1 MKRFQAMAQ
10 RITAFVLSAGMMASA
25 AAPTVLAAQQAPS
38 APLGAEN
45 SVDELGNEDVSDET
59 FHEPDDRGLAADAE
73 FFYGEADDDIDLD
86 DLTEE
91 QLAEQAAVDESGHKK
106 HTPDTDDLV
115 YEQPSTC
122 AQRGYAIYRCSFELE
137 QEDGTVAHCYH
148 WVVVW
153 LSLTDHEW
161 GEWQEP
167 DDADSQK
174 YRVCSVCNA
183 VEYEDDT
190 AVTPD
195 GVPVTDPDHPEWLPG
210 DIGVGGNYDDQIE
223 LARGHTHS
231 KNFLLE
237 TIEATCTEPK
247 KRKWKCWCTFNFW
260 DTQGEKLGH
269 MPEQDAQTYTKPA
282 TCTEDGVTYKYCGR
296 NNNGTTCMYEYPN
309 TRQTLFATGHHTGDE
324 DDAHKWVKGDGT
336 DVGWTEEPATCTT
349 AGKRYRRCDTC
360 QKEEVDN
367 TYADAHPAT
376 GHITDGVKWTK
387 DDGSEIGWVVN
398 QPYKCADGTKTREC
412 DVCHEK
418 ETVTVPATEEHQR
431 TDWIVTVEPTCTTTG
446 TRVKKCTVCGNVVE
460 TETINA
466 LEHDFQNYV
475 DDNRPACCDQYETG
489 TCTRCDAKDTRKTS
503 DPIRAHK
510 FTRYIFGTFDGRLA
524 TRADCDYKGCTAY
537 DDKAF
542 SLDNYKE
549 NGYVLA
555 ATEASETIADYAEE
569 VIKQAMRDAE
579 TAVANA
585 STREEAIASLDV
597 IVASVRSQLLNKKVS
612 GEVRMDP
619 GWGAW
624 AIVKIPYSVTIT
636 KEMVGSMLTD
646 LQNGMNSVKE
656 MLGSSFLSKDAIQTL
671 IGKVEDTVAK
681 SDDINYSMRWIVYP
695 EAYYQITAALNGGN
709 GSYPGGDSDKAG
721 EKATISNLILQLA
734 GDLVQK
740 DPNSETDAVQEF
752 VSAIFDDLIDMLIE
766 ELKKDETYGKY
777 LNNALGDELLAELRP
792 KLREELVND
801 TAFVDTIRGIVQ
813 IALSNAAAGVNKGWK
828 EKAILAQLREDLLKV
843 QDPVEQEMIK
853 LSGIIG
859 DLVESSLAEKINKLL
874 PFGDLTSWIG
884 KWVGEFAKDKA
895 VSEVVGE
902 TGRVRDTIELYIKYI
917 TCPGHD
923 YHYITTRATTCT
935 EDGEEKL
942 KCSKCGW
949 VRSDNKIT
957 HEKLGHVPVVDEA
970 VDPTETEEGL
980 TEGSHCARC
989 GAVLEA
995 QEVIPALQPQMDAK
1009 LVCSAIPEEAVT
1021 AMRYENRK
1029 KLDAAMDAAL
1039 TKAGYTAADSQRF
1052 LAQVNSSIGILPSDR
1067 YPEEGFTG
1075 YVPRPAQTAADKK
1088 YTWYAVQLLTVDAHG
1103 HNAGD
1108 VIITPVTQTDK
1119 GLQLTVYAQAVV
1131 ALAWKEAK

>member
-25 AAPTVLAAQQAPS
+25 AAPTVLAAQQVPS

-45 SVDELGNEDVSDET
+45 SVDELGNEDLSDET
-59 FHEPDDRGLAADAE
+59 YHEPDDRGLAADAADHTW
-73 FFYGEADDDIDLD
+73 GEWYDGTYQEGEDGEIQNVKIRICSDCGVL
-86 DLTEE
+86 
-91 QLAEQAAVDESGHKK
+91 QL
-106 HTPDTDDLV
+106 
-115 YEQPSTC
+115 
-122 AQRGYAIYRCSFELE
+122 
-137 QEDGTVAHCYH
+137 EDGTV
-148 WVVVW
+148 
-153 LSLTDHEW
+153 LTPSTDEKL
-161 GEWQEP
+161 EI
-167 DDADSQK
+167 
-174 YRVCSVCNA
+174 V
-183 VEYEDDT
+183 
-190 AVTPD
+190 
-195 GVPVTDPDHPEWLPG
+195 DPDEPEQLAPG
-210 DIGVGGNYDDQIE
+210 VNLDGNYDDQI
-223 LARGHTHS
+223 APCDSVGIHDGAHQFDYTGATNVKVWYSRP
-231 KNFLLE
+231 
-237 TIEATCTEPK
+237 TCTQTGSALV
-247 KRKWKCWCTFNFW
+247 RCIKWWHVKFYIPFKGWQESSGQCDYSETHTINMAPHTWPSDGTVEQASPCVDGWKVWRCTVCNTELRRDKIGAKPHQYGDPITVKPTCEKGGKTYQKCSVCGDEHVIET
-260 DTQGEKLGH
+260 TAPLGH
-269 MPEQDAQTYTKPA
+269 S
-282 TCTEDGVTYKYCGR
+282 
-296 NNNGTTCMYEYPN
+296 
-309 TRQTLFATGHHTGDE
+309 
-324 DDAHKWVKGDGT
+324 
-336 DVGWTEEPATCTT
+336 
-349 AGKRYRRCDTC
+349 
-360 QKEEVDN
+360 
-367 TYADAHPAT
+367 
-376 GHITDGVKWTK
+376 TDGVKWTK
-387 DDGSEIGWVVN
+387 GDNSNVGWVVN
-398 QPYKCADGTKTREC
+398 QPYPCADGTKTREC
-412 DVCHEK
+412 DICHEK
-418 ETVTVPATEEHQR
+418 EILTVPATEEHQL

-446 TRVKKCTVCGNVVE
+446 TRVKKCTVCGNVVK
-460 TETINA
+460 TETIGA
-466 LEHDFQNYV
+466 LGHDFQNYV
-475 DDNRPACCDQYETG
+475 DDNKPACCDQYETG
-489 TCTRCDAKDTRKTS
+489 TCTRCNAKNTRKTS
-503 DPIRAHK
+503 GPIRAHK
-510 FTRYIFGTFDGRLA
+510 FTRYVLATFDGRLA
-524 TRADCDYKGCTAY
+524 TRAYCDYEGCTAY
-537 DDKAF
+537 DDKAI
-542 SLDNYKE
+542 STKDYKE
-549 NGYVLA
+549 NLCVLA
-555 ATEASETIADYAEE
+555 ATEASETIAKYADD

-579 TAVANA
+579 TAVKNA

-597 IVASVRSQLLNKKVS
+597 IVASVRSQLLNKKIE
-612 GEVRMDP
+612 GEVRADLDP
-619 GWGAW
+619 EHKLPDLLHGA
-624 AIVKIPYSVTIT
+624 AIVKLPYSVT
-636 KEMVGSMLTD
+636 EDMVGSMLTD

-671 IGKVEDTVAK
+671 IGKVADTVAK

-695 EAYYQITAALNGGN
+695 EAYYQITAALNEGN

-766 ELKKDETYGKY
+766 ELKEDEEYSKY

-801 TAFVDTIRGIVQ
+801 TAFVDAVRGIVQ

-828 EKAILAQLREDLLKV
+828 EKAILAQLRSDLLKV

-884 KWVGEFAKDKA
+884 KKVGAFAKDKA

-917 TCPGHD
+917 TCGEH
-923 YHYITTRATTCT
+923 HHVTEEIAATCT
-935 EDGEEKL
+935 EPAYTIDS
-942 KCSKCGW
+942 CDKCGW
-949 VRSDNKIT
+949 RFSKSKT
-957 HEKLGHVPVVDEA
+957 GEPLGHVPVVDEA
-970 VDPTETEEGL
+970 ADPTETEEGL

-1009 LVCSAIPEEAVT
+1009 LVCSAIPEETVT

-1039 TKAGYTAADSQRF
+1039 TKAGYTVADSQRF

-1075 YVPRPAQTAADKK
+1075 YVARPAQTAADKK

-1108 VIITPVTQTDK
+1108 VIITPVAQTDK

>member
-25 AAPTVLAAQQAPS
+25 AAPTVLAAQQVPS

-45 SVDELGNEDVSDET
+45 SVDELGNEDLSDET
-59 FHEPDDRGLAADAE
+59 YHEPDDRGLAADAADHTW
-73 FFYGEADDDIDLD
+73 GEWYDGTYQEGEDGEIQNVKIRICSDCGVL
-86 DLTEE
+86 
-91 QLAEQAAVDESGHKK
+91 QL
-106 HTPDTDDLV
+106 
-115 YEQPSTC
+115 
-122 AQRGYAIYRCSFELE
+122 
-137 QEDGTVAHCYH
+137 EDGTV
-148 WVVVW
+148 
-153 LSLTDHEW
+153 LTPSTDEKL
-161 GEWQEP
+161 EI
-167 DDADSQK
+167 
-174 YRVCSVCNA
+174 V
-183 VEYEDDT
+183 
-190 AVTPD
+190 
-195 GVPVTDPDHPEWLPG
+195 DPDEPEQLAPG
-210 DIGVGGNYDDQIE
+210 VNLDGNYDDQI
-223 LARGHTHS
+223 APCDSVGIHDGAHQFDYTGATNVKVWYSRP
-231 KNFLLE
+231 
-237 TIEATCTEPK
+237 TCTQTGSALV
-247 KRKWKCWCTFNFW
+247 RCIKWWHVKFYIPFKGWQESSGQCDYSETHTINMAPHTWPSDGTVEQASPCVDGWKVWRCTVCNTELRRDKIGAKPHQYGDPITVKPTCEKGGRTYQKCSVCGDEHVIET
-260 DTQGEKLGH
+260 TAPLGH
-269 MPEQDAQTYTKPA
+269 S
-282 TCTEDGVTYKYCGR
+282 
-296 NNNGTTCMYEYPN
+296 
-309 TRQTLFATGHHTGDE
+309 
-324 DDAHKWVKGDGT
+324 
-336 DVGWTEEPATCTT
+336 
-349 AGKRYRRCDTC
+349 
-360 QKEEVDN
+360 
-367 TYADAHPAT
+367 
-376 GHITDGVKWTK
+376 TDGVKWTK
-387 DDGSEIGWVVN
+387 GDNSNVGWVVN
-398 QPYKCADGTKTREC
+398 QPYPCADGTKTREC
-412 DVCHEK
+412 DICHEK
-418 ETVTVPATEEHQR
+418 EILTVPATEEHQL

-446 TRVKKCTVCGNVVE
+446 TRVKKCTVCGNVVK
-460 TETINA
+460 TETIGA
-466 LEHDFQNYV
+466 LGHDFQNYV
-475 DDNRPACCDQYETG
+475 DDNKPACCDQYETG
-489 TCTRCDAKDTRKTS
+489 TCTRCNAKNTRKTS
-503 DPIRAHK
+503 GPIRAHK
-510 FTRYIFGTFDGRLA
+510 FTRYVLATFDGRLA
-524 TRADCDYKGCTAY
+524 TRAYCDYEGCTAY
-537 DDKAF
+537 DDKAI
-542 SLDNYKE
+542 STKDYKE
-549 NGYVLA
+549 NLCVLA
-555 ATEASETIADYAEE
+555 ATEASETIAKYADD

-579 TAVANA
+579 TAVKNA

-597 IVASVRSQLLNKKVS
+597 IVASVRSQLLNKKIE
-612 GEVRMDP
+612 GEVRADLDP
-619 GWGAW
+619 EHKLPDLLHGA
-624 AIVKIPYSVTIT
+624 AIVKLPYSVTVT
-636 KEMVGSMLTD
+636 EDMVGSMLTD

-671 IGKVEDTVAK
+671 IGKVADTVAK

-695 EAYYQITAALNGGN
+695 EAYYQITAALNEGN

-766 ELKKDETYGKY
+766 ELKEDEEYSKY

-801 TAFVDTIRGIVQ
+801 TAFVDAVRGIVQ

-828 EKAILAQLREDLLKV
+828 EKAILAQLRSDLLKV

-884 KWVGEFAKDKA
+884 KKVGAFAKDKA

-917 TCPGHD
+917 TCGEH
-923 YHYITTRATTCT
+923 HHVTEEIAATCT
-935 EDGEEKL
+935 EPAYTIDS
-942 KCSKCGW
+942 CDKCGW
-949 VRSDNKIT
+949 RFSKSKT
-957 HEKLGHVPVVDEA
+957 GEPLGHVPVVDEA
-970 VDPTETEEGL
+970 ADPTETEEGL

-1009 LVCSAIPEEAVT
+1009 LVCSAIPEETVT

-1039 TKAGYTAADSQRF
+1039 TKAGYTVADSQRF

-1075 YVPRPAQTAADKK
+1075 YVARPAQTAADKK

-1108 VIITPVTQTDK
+1108 VIITPVAQTDK

>member
-25 AAPTVLAAQQAPS
+25 AAPTVLAAQQVPS

-45 SVDELGNEDVSDET
+45 SVDELGNEDLSDET
-59 FHEPDDRGLAADAE
+59 YHEPDDRGLAADAADHTW
-73 FFYGEADDDIDLD
+73 GEWYDGTYQEGEDGEIQNVKIRICSDCGVL
-86 DLTEE
+86 
-91 QLAEQAAVDESGHKK
+91 QL
-106 HTPDTDDLV
+106 
-115 YEQPSTC
+115 
-122 AQRGYAIYRCSFELE
+122 
-137 QEDGTVAHCYH
+137 EDGTV
-148 WVVVW
+148 
-153 LSLTDHEW
+153 LTPSTDEKL
-161 GEWQEP
+161 EI
-167 DDADSQK
+167 
-174 YRVCSVCNA
+174 V
-183 VEYEDDT
+183 
-190 AVTPD
+190 
-195 GVPVTDPDHPEWLPG
+195 DPDEPEQLAPG
-210 DIGVGGNYDDQIE
+210 VNLDGNYDDQI
-223 LARGHTHS
+223 APCDSVGIHDGAHQFDYTGATNVKVWYSRP
-231 KNFLLE
+231 
-237 TIEATCTEPK
+237 TCTQTGSALV
-247 KRKWKCWCTFNFW
+247 RCIKWWHVKFYIPFKGWQESSGQCDYSETHTINMAPHTWPSDGTVEQASPCVDGWKVWRCTVCNTELRRDKIGAKPHQYGDPITVKPTCEKGGKTYQKCSVCGDEHVIET
-260 DTQGEKLGH
+260 TAPLGH
-269 MPEQDAQTYTKPA
+269 S
-282 TCTEDGVTYKYCGR
+282 
-296 NNNGTTCMYEYPN
+296 
-309 TRQTLFATGHHTGDE
+309 
-324 DDAHKWVKGDGT
+324 
-336 DVGWTEEPATCTT
+336 
-349 AGKRYRRCDTC
+349 
-360 QKEEVDN
+360 
-367 TYADAHPAT
+367 
-376 GHITDGVKWTK
+376 TDGVKWTK
-387 DDGSEIGWVVN
+387 GDNSNVGWVVN
-398 QPYKCADGTKTREC
+398 QPYPCADGTKTREC
-412 DVCHEK
+412 DICHEK
-418 ETVTVPATEEHQR
+418 EILTVPATEEHQL

-446 TRVKKCTVCGNVVE
+446 TRVKKCTVCGNVVK
-460 TETINA
+460 TETIGA
-466 LEHDFQNYV
+466 LGHDFQNYV
-475 DDNRPACCDQYETG
+475 DDNKPACCDQYETG
-489 TCTRCDAKDTRKTS
+489 TCTRCNAKNTRKTS
-503 DPIRAHK
+503 GPIRAHK
-510 FTRYIFGTFDGRLA
+510 FTRYVLATFDGRLA
-524 TRADCDYKGCTAY
+524 TRAYCDYEGCTAY
-537 DDKAF
+537 DDKAI
-542 SLDNYKE
+542 STKDYKE
-549 NGYVLA
+549 NLCVLA
-555 ATEASETIADYAEE
+555 ATEASETIAKYADD

-579 TAVANA
+579 TAVKNA

-597 IVASVRSQLLNKKVS
+597 IVASVRSQLLNKKIE
-612 GEVRMDP
+612 GEVRADLDP
-619 GWGAW
+619 EHKLPDLLHGA
-624 AIVKIPYSVTIT
+624 AIVKLPYSVTVT
-636 KEMVGSMLTD
+636 EDMVGSMLTD

-671 IGKVEDTVAK
+671 IGKVADTVAK

-695 EAYYQITAALNGGN
+695 EAYYQITAALNEGN

-752 VSAIFDDLIDMLIE
+752 VRAIFDDLIDMLIE
-766 ELKKDETYGKY
+766 ELKEDEEYSKY

-801 TAFVDTIRGIVQ
+801 TAFVDAVRGIVQ

-828 EKAILAQLREDLLKV
+828 EKAILAQLRSDLLKV

-884 KWVGEFAKDKA
+884 KKVGAFAKDKA

-917 TCPGHD
+917 TCGEH
-923 YHYITTRATTCT
+923 HHVTEEIAATCT
-935 EDGEEKL
+935 EPAYTIDS
-942 KCSKCGW
+942 CDKCGW
-949 VRSDNKIT
+949 RFSKSKT
-957 HEKLGHVPVVDEA
+957 GEPLGHVPVVDEA
-970 VDPTETEEGL
+970 ADPTETEEGL

-1009 LVCSAIPEEAVT
+1009 LVCSAIPEETVT

-1039 TKAGYTAADSQRF
+1039 TKAGYTVADSQRF

-1075 YVPRPAQTAADKK
+1075 YVARPAQTAADKK

-1108 VIITPVTQTDK
+1108 VIITPVAQTDK

>member
-1 MKRFQAMAQ
+1 M
-10 RITAFVLSAGMMASA
+10 
-25 AAPTVLAAQQAPS
+25 
-38 APLGAEN
+38 
-45 SVDELGNEDVSDET
+45 
-59 FHEPDDRGLAADAE
+59 
-73 FFYGEADDDIDLD
+73 
-86 DLTEE
+86 
-91 QLAEQAAVDESGHKK
+91 
-106 HTPDTDDLV
+106 
-115 YEQPSTC
+115 
-122 AQRGYAIYRCSFELE
+122 
-137 QEDGTVAHCYH
+137 
-148 WVVVW
+148 
-153 LSLTDHEW
+153 
-161 GEWQEP
+161 
-167 DDADSQK
+167 
-174 YRVCSVCNA
+174 
-183 VEYEDDT
+183 
-190 AVTPD
+190 
-195 GVPVTDPDHPEWLPG
+195 
-210 DIGVGGNYDDQIE
+210 
-223 LARGHTHS
+223 
-231 KNFLLE
+231 
-237 TIEATCTEPK
+237 
-247 KRKWKCWCTFNFW
+247 
-260 DTQGEKLGH
+260 
-269 MPEQDAQTYTKPA
+269 
-282 TCTEDGVTYKYCGR
+282 
-296 NNNGTTCMYEYPN
+296 
-309 TRQTLFATGHHTGDE
+309 
-324 DDAHKWVKGDGT
+324 
-336 DVGWTEEPATCTT
+336 
-349 AGKRYRRCDTC
+349 
-360 QKEEVDN
+360 
-367 TYADAHPAT
+367 
-376 GHITDGVKWTK
+376 
-387 DDGSEIGWVVN
+387 
-398 QPYKCADGTKTREC
+398 
-412 DVCHEK
+412 
-418 ETVTVPATEEHQR
+418 
-431 TDWIVTVEPTCTTTG
+431 
-446 TRVKKCTVCGNVVE
+446 
-460 TETINA
+460 
-466 LEHDFQNYV
+466 
-475 DDNRPACCDQYETG
+475 
-489 TCTRCDAKDTRKTS
+489 
-503 DPIRAHK
+503 
-510 FTRYIFGTFDGRLA
+510 
-524 TRADCDYKGCTAY
+524 
-537 DDKAF
+537 
-542 SLDNYKE
+542 
-549 NGYVLA
+549 LA
-555 ATEASETIADYAEE
+555 ATEASETIADYAED

-597 IVASVRSQLLNKKVS
+597 IVASVRSQLLSKKVS
-612 GEVRMDP
+612 GEVRIDP

-671 IGKVEDTVAK
+671 IGKVADTVAK

-695 EAYYQITAALNGGN
+695 EAYYQITAALNEGN

-766 ELKKDETYGKY
+766 ELKEDEEYSKY

-801 TAFVDTIRGIVQ
+801 TAFVDAVRGIVQ

-828 EKAILAQLREDLLKV
+828 EKAILAQLRSDLLKV

-884 KWVGEFAKDKA
+884 KKVGAFAKDKA

-917 TCPGHD
+917 TCGEHR
-923 YHYITTRATTCT
+923 HVIEEIAATCT
-935 EDGEEKL
+935 EPAYTIDS
-942 KCSKCGW
+942 CDKCGW
-949 VRSDNKIT
+949 RFSKSKT
-957 HEKLGHVPVVDEA
+957 GEPLGHVPVVDEA
-970 VDPTETEEGL
+970 ADPTETEEGL

-1009 LVCSAIPEEAVT
+1009 LVCSAIPEETVT

-1075 YVPRPAQTAADKK
+1075 YVARPAQTAADKK

-1108 VIITPVTQTDK
+1108 VIITPVAQTDK

>member
-1 MKRFQAMAQ
+1 MKRFQAVAQ

-45 SVDELGNEDVSDET
+45 SVDELGNVDVSDET
-59 FHEPDDRGLAADAE
+59 YHEPDDRGLAADAADHTW
-73 FFYGEADDDIDLD
+73 GEWYDGTYQEGEDGEIQNVKIRICSDCGVL
-86 DLTEE
+86 
-91 QLAEQAAVDESGHKK
+91 QL
-106 HTPDTDDLV
+106 
-115 YEQPSTC
+115 
-122 AQRGYAIYRCSFELE
+122 
-137 QEDGTVAHCYH
+137 EDGTV
-148 WVVVW
+148 
-153 LSLTDHEW
+153 LTPSTDEKL
-161 GEWQEP
+161 EI
-167 DDADSQK
+167 
-174 YRVCSVCNA
+174 V
-183 VEYEDDT
+183 
-190 AVTPD
+190 
-195 GVPVTDPDHPEWLPG
+195 DPDEPEQLAPG
-210 DIGVGGNYDDQIE
+210 VNLDGNYDDQI
-223 LARGHTHS
+223 APCDSVGIHDGAHQFDYTGATNVKVWYSRP
-231 KNFLLE
+231 
-237 TIEATCTEPK
+237 TCTQTGSALV
-247 KRKWKCWCTFNFW
+247 RCIKWWHVKFYIPFKGWQESSGQCDYSETHTINMAPHTWPSDGTVEQASPCVDGWKVWRCTVCNTELRRDKIGAKPHQYGDPITVKPTCEKGGKTYQKCSVCGDEHVIET
-260 DTQGEKLGH
+260 TAPLGH
-269 MPEQDAQTYTKPA
+269 S
-282 TCTEDGVTYKYCGR
+282 
-296 NNNGTTCMYEYPN
+296 
-309 TRQTLFATGHHTGDE
+309 
-324 DDAHKWVKGDGT
+324 
-336 DVGWTEEPATCTT
+336 
-349 AGKRYRRCDTC
+349 
-360 QKEEVDN
+360 
-367 TYADAHPAT
+367 
-376 GHITDGVKWTK
+376 TDGVKWTK
-387 DDGSEIGWVVN
+387 GDNSNVGWVVN
-398 QPYKCADGTKTREC
+398 QPYPCADGTKTREC
-412 DVCHEK
+412 DICHEK
-418 ETVTVPATEEHQR
+418 EILTVPATEEHQL

-446 TRVKKCTVCGNVVE
+446 TRVKKCTVCGNVVK
-460 TETINA
+460 TETIGA
-466 LEHDFQNYV
+466 LGHDFQNYV
-475 DDNRPACCDQYETG
+475 DDNKPACCDQYETG
-489 TCTRCDAKDTRKTS
+489 TCTRCNAKNTRKTS
-503 DPIRAHK
+503 GPIRAHK
-510 FTRYIFGTFDGRLA
+510 FTRYVLATFDGRLA
-524 TRADCDYKGCTAY
+524 TRAYCDYEGCTAY
-537 DDKAF
+537 DDKAI
-542 SLDNYKE
+542 STKDYKE
-549 NGYVLA
+549 NLCVLA
-555 ATEASETIADYAEE
+555 ATEASETIAKYADD

-579 TAVANA
+579 TAVKNA

-597 IVASVRSQLLNKKVS
+597 IVASVRSQLLNKKIE
-612 GEVRMDP
+612 GEVRADLDP
-619 GWGAW
+619 EHKLPDLLHGA
-624 AIVKIPYSVTIT
+624 AIVKLPYSVTVT
-636 KEMVGSMLTD
+636 EDMVGSMLTD

-671 IGKVEDTVAK
+671 IGKVADTVAK

-695 EAYYQITAALNGGN
+695 EAYYQITAALNEGN

-766 ELKKDETYGKY
+766 ELKEDEEYSKY

-801 TAFVDTIRGIVQ
+801 TAFVDAVRGVVQ
-813 IALSNAAAGVNKGWK
+813 NALSNAAAGVNKGWK
-828 EKAILAQLREDLLKV
+828 EKAILAQLRSDLLKV

-884 KWVGEFAKDKA
+884 KKVGAFAKDKA

-917 TCPGHD
+917 TCGEHR
-923 YHYITTRATTCT
+923 HVIEEIAATCT
-935 EDGEEKL
+935 EPAYTIDS
-942 KCSKCGW
+942 CDKCGW
-949 VRSDNKIT
+949 RFSKSKT
-957 HEKLGHVPVVDEA
+957 GEPLGHVPVVDEA
-970 VDPTETEEGL
+970 ADPTETEEGL

-1039 TKAGYTAADSQRF
+1039 TKAGYTVADSQRF

-1075 YVPRPAQTAADKK
+1075 YVARPAQTAADKK

-1108 VIITPVTQTDK
+1108 VIITPVAQTDK

>member
-45 SVDELGNEDVSDET
+45 SVDELGNVDVSDET
-59 FHEPDDRGLAADAE
+59 DHEPDDRGLAADAADHTW
-73 FFYGEADDDIDLD
+73 GEWYDGTYQEGEDGEIQNVKIRICSDCGVL
-86 DLTEE
+86 
-91 QLAEQAAVDESGHKK
+91 QL
-106 HTPDTDDLV
+106 
-115 YEQPSTC
+115 
-122 AQRGYAIYRCSFELE
+122 
-137 QEDGTVAHCYH
+137 EDGTV
-148 WVVVW
+148 
-153 LSLTDHEW
+153 LTPSTDEKL
-161 GEWQEP
+161 EI
-167 DDADSQK
+167 
-174 YRVCSVCNA
+174 V
-183 VEYEDDT
+183 
-190 AVTPD
+190 
-195 GVPVTDPDHPEWLPG
+195 DPDEPEQLAPG
-210 DIGVGGNYDDQIE
+210 VNLDGNYDDQI
-223 LARGHTHS
+223 APCDSVGIHDGAHQFDYTGATNVKVWYSRP
-231 KNFLLE
+231 
-237 TIEATCTEPK
+237 TCTQTGSALV
-247 KRKWKCWCTFNFW
+247 RCIKWWHVKFYIPFKGWQESSGQCDYSETHTINMAPHTWPSDGTVEQASPCVDGWKVWRCTVCNTELRRDKIGAKPHQYGDPITVKPTCEKGGKTYQKCSVCGDEHVIET
-260 DTQGEKLGH
+260 TAPLGH
-269 MPEQDAQTYTKPA
+269 S
-282 TCTEDGVTYKYCGR
+282 
-296 NNNGTTCMYEYPN
+296 
-309 TRQTLFATGHHTGDE
+309 
-324 DDAHKWVKGDGT
+324 
-336 DVGWTEEPATCTT
+336 
-349 AGKRYRRCDTC
+349 
-360 QKEEVDN
+360 
-367 TYADAHPAT
+367 
-376 GHITDGVKWTK
+376 TDGVKWTK
-387 DDGSEIGWVVN
+387 GDNSNVGWVVN
-398 QPYKCADGTKTREC
+398 QPYPCADGTKTREC
-412 DVCHEK
+412 DICHEK
-418 ETVTVPATEEHQR
+418 EILTVPATEEHQL

-446 TRVKKCTVCGNVVE
+446 TRVKKCTVCGNVVK
-460 TETINA
+460 TETIGA
-466 LEHDFQNYV
+466 LGHDFQNYV
-475 DDNRPACCDQYETG
+475 DDNKPACCDQYETG
-489 TCTRCDAKDTRKTS
+489 TCTRCNAKNTRKTS
-503 DPIRAHK
+503 GPIRAHK
-510 FTRYIFGTFDGRLA
+510 FTRYVLATFDGRLA
-524 TRADCDYKGCTAY
+524 TRAYCDYEGCTAY
-537 DDKAF
+537 DDKAI
-542 SLDNYKE
+542 STKDYKE
-549 NGYVLA
+549 NLCVLA
-555 ATEASETIADYAEE
+555 ATEASETIAKYADD

-579 TAVANA
+579 TAVKNA

-597 IVASVRSQLLNKKVS
+597 IVASVRSQLLNKKIE
-612 GEVRMDP
+612 GEVRADLDP
-619 GWGAW
+619 EHKLPDLLHGA
-624 AIVKIPYSVTIT
+624 AIVKLPYSVTVT
-636 KEMVGSMLTD
+636 EDMVGSMLTD

-671 IGKVEDTVAK
+671 IGKVADTVAK

-695 EAYYQITAALNGGN
+695 EAYYQITAALNEGN

-766 ELKKDETYGKY
+766 ELKEDEEYSKY

-801 TAFVDTIRGIVQ
+801 TAFVDAVRGIVQ

-828 EKAILAQLREDLLKV
+828 EKAILAQLRSDLLKV

-884 KWVGEFAKDKA
+884 KKVGAFAKDKA

-917 TCPGHD
+917 TCGEH
-923 YHYITTRATTCT
+923 HHVTEEIAATCT
-935 EDGEEKL
+935 EPAYTIDS
-942 KCSKCGW
+942 CDKCGW
-949 VRSDNKIT
+949 RFSKSKT
-957 HEKLGHVPVVDEA
+957 GEPLGHVPVVDEA
-970 VDPTETEEGL
+970 ADPTETEEGL

-1009 LVCSAIPEEAVT
+1009 LVCSAIPEETVT

-1039 TKAGYTAADSQRF
+1039 TKAGYTVADSQRF

-1075 YVPRPAQTAADKK
+1075 YVARPAQTAADKK

-1108 VIITPVTQTDK
+1108 VIITPVAQTDK

>member
-1 MKRFQAMAQ
+1 MKHFQTMAQ

-45 SVDELGNEDVSDET
+45 SVDALGNEDLSDET
-59 FHEPDDRGLAADAE
+59 YNVSDDMGVAADAD
-73 FFYGEADDDIDLD
+73 FLYDTAD
-86 DLTEE
+86 
-91 QLAEQAAVDESGHKK
+91 AAD
-106 HTPDTDDLV
+106 HT
-115 YEQPSTC
+115 
-122 AQRGYAIYRCSFELE
+122 
-137 QEDGTVAHCYH
+137 
-148 WVVVW
+148 
-153 LSLTDHEW
+153 W

-195 GVPVTDPDHPEWLPG
+195 GVPVTDPDHPEWLPD

-223 LARGHTHS
+223 LAWSHTHS

-247 KRKWKCWCTFNFW
+247 KRKWKCLCTTNFW

-269 MPEQDAQTYTKPA
+269 MPEQDAQTYTKSA

-296 NNNGTTCMYEYPN
+296 NNNGTTCKYEYPN
-309 TRQTLFATGHHTGDE
+309 TRQTLSATGHHTGGE

-336 DVGWTEEPATCTT
+336 DVGWIEEPATCTT
-349 AGKRYRRCDTC
+349 AGKRYRKCDTC
-360 QKEEVDN
+360 YEEEVDE
-367 TYADAHPAT
+367 TYAALHPAT
-376 GHITDGVKWTK
+376 GHHTGGTTDEYKWTK
-387 DDGSEIGWVVN
+387 GDGSDVGWGDVN
-398 QPYKCADGTKTREC
+398 QPYSCAEGTKTRKC
-412 DVCHEK
+412 DVCPEE
-418 ETVTVPATEEHQR
+418 ETVTVPATEAHQLA
-431 TDWIVTVEPTCTTTG
+431 DWEVTVEPTCTTPG

-460 TETINA
+460 TETIKA
-466 LEHDFQNYV
+466 LGHDFQNYV
-475 DDNRPACCDQYETG
+475 DDNKPACCDQYETG
-489 TCTRCDAKDTRKTS
+489 TCTRCDAKDSRKTS
-503 DPIRAHK
+503 GPIRAHK
-510 FTRYIFGTFDGRLA
+510 FTNYKLDKFDGRLA
-524 TRADCDYKGCTAY
+524 TRAYCDYEGCTAY
-537 DDKAF
+537 DDKAI
-542 SLDNYKE
+542 SPDNYKE
-549 NGYVLA
+549 NLYALA
-555 ATEASETIADYAEE
+555 ATEASETIAEYAEDI
-569 VIKQAMRDAE
+569 IKQAMRDAE
-579 TAVANA
+579 TAVKNA

-597 IVASVRSQLLNKKVS
+597 IVASVRSQLLNKKVE
-612 GEVRMDP
+612 GEIRVDLDP
-619 GWGAW
+619 EHELPDWLHGA
-624 AIVKIPYSVTIT
+624 AIVKHSYSVTVT
-636 KEMVGSMLTD
+636 ENMVGSMLTD

-671 IGKVEDTVAK
+671 IGKAADTVEK
-681 SDDINYSMRWIVYP
+681 SDDINYSMRQIVYP
-695 EAYYQITAALNGGN
+695 EAYYQITAKVNEGN

-766 ELKKDETYGKY
+766 ELKEDEEYSKY

-828 EKAILAQLREDLLKV
+828 EKAIFAQLRSDLLKV

-859 DLVESSLAEKINKLL
+859 DLVESSLAEKINKIL

-884 KWVGEFAKDKA
+884 KWVGAFAKDKA

-917 TCPGHD
+917 TCGEH
-923 YHYITTRATTCT
+923 HHVTEEIAATCT
-935 EDGEEKL
+935 EPAYTIDS
-942 KCSKCGW
+942 CDKCGW
-949 VRSDNKIT
+949 RFSKSKT
-957 HEKLGHVPVVDEA
+957 GEPLGHVPVVDEA
-970 VDPTETEEGL
+970 ADPTETEEGL

-1009 LVCSAIPEEAVT
+1009 LVCSAIPEETVT

-1103 HNAGD
+1103 CNAGD
-1108 VIITPVTQTDK
+1108 VIITPVVQTDK

>member
-1 MKRFQAMAQ
+1 MAQ

-45 SVDELGNEDVSDET
+45 SVDELGNEDLSDET
-59 FHEPDDRGLAADAE
+59 YHEPDDRGLAADAADHTW
-73 FFYGEADDDIDLD
+73 GEWYDGTYQEGEDGEIQNVKIRICSDCGVL
-86 DLTEE
+86 
-91 QLAEQAAVDESGHKK
+91 QL
-106 HTPDTDDLV
+106 
-115 YEQPSTC
+115 
-122 AQRGYAIYRCSFELE
+122 
-137 QEDGTVAHCYH
+137 EDGTV
-148 WVVVW
+148 
-153 LSLTDHEW
+153 LTPSTDEKL
-161 GEWQEP
+161 EI
-167 DDADSQK
+167 
-174 YRVCSVCNA
+174 V
-183 VEYEDDT
+183 
-190 AVTPD
+190 
-195 GVPVTDPDHPEWLPG
+195 DPDEPEQLAPG
-210 DIGVGGNYDDQIE
+210 VNLDGNYDDQI
-223 LARGHTHS
+223 APCDSVGIHDGAHQFDYTGATNVKVWYSRP
-231 KNFLLE
+231 
-237 TIEATCTEPK
+237 TCTQTGSALV
-247 KRKWKCWCTFNFW
+247 RCIKWWHVKFYIPFKGWQESSGQCDYSETHTINMAPHTWPSDGTVEQASPCVDGWKVWRCTVCNTELRRDKIGAKPHQYGDPITVKPTCEKGGKTYQKCSVCGDEHVIET
-260 DTQGEKLGH
+260 TAPLGH
-269 MPEQDAQTYTKPA
+269 S
-282 TCTEDGVTYKYCGR
+282 
-296 NNNGTTCMYEYPN
+296 
-309 TRQTLFATGHHTGDE
+309 
-324 DDAHKWVKGDGT
+324 
-336 DVGWTEEPATCTT
+336 
-349 AGKRYRRCDTC
+349 
-360 QKEEVDN
+360 
-367 TYADAHPAT
+367 
-376 GHITDGVKWTK
+376 TDGVKWTK
-387 DDGSEIGWVVN
+387 GDGSNVGWVVN
-398 QPYKCADGTKTREC
+398 QPYPCADGTKTREC

-418 ETVTVPATEEHQR
+418 EILTVPATEAHQL
-431 TDWIVTVEPTCTTTG
+431 TDWEVTVKPTCTTTG
-446 TRVKKCTVCGNVVE
+446 TRVKKCTVCGNVVK
-460 TETINA
+460 TETIGA
-466 LEHDFQNYV
+466 LGHDFQNYV
-475 DDNRPACCDQYETG
+475 DDNKPACCDQYETG
-489 TCTRCDAKDTRKTS
+489 TCTRCGAKDTRKTS

-510 FTRYIFGTFDGRLA
+510 FTHYEFGIFDGRLA
-524 TRADCDYKGCTAY
+524 TRANCDYKGCTAY

-555 ATEASETIADYAEE
+555 ATKASETIADYAED

-597 IVASVRSQLLNKKVS
+597 IVASVHSQLLSKKVS
-612 GEVRMDP
+612 GEVRIDP

-636 KEMVGSMLTD
+636 EKMVGSMLTD

-671 IGKVEDTVAK
+671 IGKVADTVAK

-695 EAYYQITAALNGGN
+695 EAYYQITAALNEGN

-766 ELKKDETYGKY
+766 ELKEDEEYSKY

-801 TAFVDTIRGIVQ
+801 TAFVDAVRGVVQ
-813 IALSNAAAGVNKGWK
+813 NALSNAAAGVNKGWK
-828 EKAILAQLREDLLKV
+828 EKAILAQLRSDLLKV

-884 KWVGEFAKDKA
+884 KKVGAFAKDKA

-917 TCPGHD
+917 TCGEH
-923 YHYITTRATTCT
+923 HHVTEEIAATCT
-935 EDGEEKL
+935 EPAYTIDS
-942 KCSKCGW
+942 CDKCGW
-949 VRSDNKIT
+949 RFSKSKT
-957 HEKLGHVPVVDEA
+957 GEPLGHVPVVDEA
-970 VDPTETEEGL
+970 ADPTETEEGL

-1009 LVCSAIPEEAVT
+1009 LVCSAIPEETVT

-1075 YVPRPAQTAADKK
+1075 YVARPAQTAADKK

-1108 VIITPVTQTDK
+1108 VIITPVAQTDK

>member
-1 MKRFQAMAQ
+1 MAQ

-45 SVDELGNEDVSDET
+45 SVDELGNVDVSDET
-59 FHEPDDRGLAADAE
+59 YHEPDDRGLAADAADHTW
-73 FFYGEADDDIDLD
+73 GEWYDGTYQEGEDGEIQNVKIRICSDCGVL
-86 DLTEE
+86 
-91 QLAEQAAVDESGHKK
+91 QL
-106 HTPDTDDLV
+106 
-115 YEQPSTC
+115 
-122 AQRGYAIYRCSFELE
+122 
-137 QEDGTVAHCYH
+137 EDGTV
-148 WVVVW
+148 
-153 LSLTDHEW
+153 LTPSTDEKL
-161 GEWQEP
+161 EI
-167 DDADSQK
+167 
-174 YRVCSVCNA
+174 V
-183 VEYEDDT
+183 
-190 AVTPD
+190 
-195 GVPVTDPDHPEWLPG
+195 DPDEPEQLAPG
-210 DIGVGGNYDDQIE
+210 VNLDGNYDDQI
-223 LARGHTHS
+223 APCDSVGIHDGAHQFDYTGATNVKVWYSRP
-231 KNFLLE
+231 
-237 TIEATCTEPK
+237 TCTQTGSALV
-247 KRKWKCWCTFNFW
+247 RCIKWWHVKFYIPFKGWQESSGQCDYSETHTINMAPHTWPSDGTVEQASPCVDGWKVWRCTVCNTELRRDKIGAKPHQYGDPITVKPTCEKGGKTYQKCSVCGDEHVIET
-260 DTQGEKLGH
+260 TAPLGH
-269 MPEQDAQTYTKPA
+269 S
-282 TCTEDGVTYKYCGR
+282 
-296 NNNGTTCMYEYPN
+296 
-309 TRQTLFATGHHTGDE
+309 
-324 DDAHKWVKGDGT
+324 
-336 DVGWTEEPATCTT
+336 
-349 AGKRYRRCDTC
+349 
-360 QKEEVDN
+360 
-367 TYADAHPAT
+367 
-376 GHITDGVKWTK
+376 TDGVKWTK
-387 DDGSEIGWVVN
+387 GDGSNVGWVVN
-398 QPYKCADGTKTREC
+398 QPYPCAEGTKTREC
-412 DVCHEK
+412 DICHK
-418 ETVTVPATEEHQR
+418 TETVTVPATKAHQL
-431 TDWIVTVEPTCTTTG
+431 TDWEVTVKPTCTTTG

-460 TETINA
+460 TETINE
-466 LEHDFQNYV
+466 LGHDFQNYV
-475 DDNRPACCDQYETG
+475 DDNKPACCDQYETG
-489 TCTRCDAKDTRKTS
+489 TCTRCGAKDTRKTS

-510 FTRYIFGTFDGRLA
+510 FTHYEFGIFDGRLA
-524 TRADCDYKGCTAY
+524 TRANCDYKGCTAY

-555 ATEASETIADYAEE
+555 ATEASETIADYAEG

-597 IVASVRSQLLNKKVS
+597 IVASVRSQLLSKKVS
-612 GEVRMDP
+612 GEVRIDP

-624 AIVKIPYSVTIT
+624 AIVKIPYSVTVT
-636 KEMVGSMLTD
+636 EDMVGSMLTD

-671 IGKVEDTVAK
+671 IGKVADTVAK

-695 EAYYQITAALNGGN
+695 EAYYQITAALNEGN

-766 ELKKDETYGKY
+766 ELKEDEEYSKY

-801 TAFVDTIRGIVQ
+801 TAFVNAVRGVVQ
-813 IALSNAAAGVNKGWK
+813 NALSNAAAGVNKGWK
-828 EKAILAQLREDLLKV
+828 EKAILAQLRSDLLKV

-884 KWVGEFAKDKA
+884 KKVGAFAKDKA

-917 TCPGHD
+917 TCGEHR
-923 YHYITTRATTCT
+923 HVTEEIAATCT
-935 EDGEEKL
+935 EPAYTIDS
-942 KCSKCGW
+942 CDKCGW
-949 VRSDNKIT
+949 RFSKSKT
-957 HEKLGHVPVVDEA
+957 GEPLGHVPVVDEA
-970 VDPTETEEGL
+970 ADPTETEEGL

-1009 LVCSAIPEEAVT
+1009 LVCSAIPEETVT

-1039 TKAGYTAADSQRF
+1039 TKAGYTVADSQRF

-1075 YVPRPAQTAADKK
+1075 YVARPAQTAADKK

-1108 VIITPVTQTDK
+1108 VIITPVAQTDK

>member
-25 AAPTVLAAQQAPS
+25 AAPTVLAAQQVPS

-45 SVDELGNEDVSDET
+45 SVDELGNEDLSDET
-59 FHEPDDRGLAADAE
+59 YHEPDDRGLAADAADHTW
-73 FFYGEADDDIDLD
+73 GEWYDGTYQEGEDGEIQNVKIRICSDCGVL
-86 DLTEE
+86 
-91 QLAEQAAVDESGHKK
+91 QL
-106 HTPDTDDLV
+106 
-115 YEQPSTC
+115 
-122 AQRGYAIYRCSFELE
+122 
-137 QEDGTVAHCYH
+137 EDGTV
-148 WVVVW
+148 
-153 LSLTDHEW
+153 LTPSTDEKL
-161 GEWQEP
+161 EI
-167 DDADSQK
+167 
-174 YRVCSVCNA
+174 V
-183 VEYEDDT
+183 
-190 AVTPD
+190 
-195 GVPVTDPDHPEWLPG
+195 DPDEPEQLAPG
-210 DIGVGGNYDDQIE
+210 VNLDGNYDDQI
-223 LARGHTHS
+223 APCDSVGIHDGAHQFDYTGATNVKVWYSRP
-231 KNFLLE
+231 
-237 TIEATCTEPK
+237 TCTQTGSALV
-247 KRKWKCWCTFNFW
+247 RCIKWWHVKFYIPFKGWQESSGQCDYSETHTINMAPHTWPSDGTVEQASPCVDGWKVWRCTVCNTELRRDKIGAKPHQYGDPITVKPTCEKGGKTYQKCSVCGDEHVIET
-260 DTQGEKLGH
+260 TAPLGH
-269 MPEQDAQTYTKPA
+269 S
-282 TCTEDGVTYKYCGR
+282 
-296 NNNGTTCMYEYPN
+296 
-309 TRQTLFATGHHTGDE
+309 
-324 DDAHKWVKGDGT
+324 
-336 DVGWTEEPATCTT
+336 
-349 AGKRYRRCDTC
+349 
-360 QKEEVDN
+360 
-367 TYADAHPAT
+367 
-376 GHITDGVKWTK
+376 TDGVKWTK
-387 DDGSEIGWVVN
+387 GDNSNVGWVVN
-398 QPYKCADGTKTREC
+398 QPYPCADGTKTREC
-412 DVCHEK
+412 DICHEK
-418 ETVTVPATEEHQR
+418 EILTVPATEEHQL

-446 TRVKKCTVCGNVVE
+446 TRVKKCTVCGNVVK
-460 TETINA
+460 TETIGA
-466 LEHDFQNYV
+466 LGHDFQNYV
-475 DDNRPACCDQYETG
+475 DDNKPACCDQYETG
-489 TCTRCDAKDTRKTS
+489 TCTRCNAKNTRKTS
-503 DPIRAHK
+503 GPIRAHK
-510 FTRYIFGTFDGRLA
+510 FTRYVLATFDGRLA
-524 TRADCDYKGCTAY
+524 TRAYCDYEGCTAY
-537 DDKAF
+537 DDKAI
-542 SLDNYKE
+542 STKDYKE
-549 NGYVLA
+549 NLCVLA
-555 ATEASETIADYAEE
+555 ATEASETIAKYADD

-579 TAVANA
+579 TAVKNA

-597 IVASVRSQLLNKKVS
+597 IVASVRSQLLNKKIE
-612 GEVRMDP
+612 GEVRADLDP
-619 GWGAW
+619 EHKLPDLLHGA
-624 AIVKIPYSVTIT
+624 AIVKLPYSVTVT
-636 KEMVGSMLTD
+636 EDMVGSMLTD

-671 IGKVEDTVAK
+671 IGKVADTVAK

-695 EAYYQITAALNGGN
+695 EAYYQITAALNEGN

-766 ELKKDETYGKY
+766 ELKEDEEYSKY

-801 TAFVDTIRGIVQ
+801 TAFVDAVRGIVQ

-828 EKAILAQLREDLLKV
+828 EKAILAQLRSDLLKV

-884 KWVGEFAKDKA
+884 KKVGAFAKDKA

-917 TCPGHD
+917 TCGEH
-923 YHYITTRATTCT
+923 HHVTEEIAATCT
-935 EDGEEKL
+935 EPAYTIDS
-942 KCSKCGW
+942 CDKCGW
-949 VRSDNKIT
+949 RFSKSKT
-957 HEKLGHVPVVDEA
+957 GEPLGHVPVVDEA
-970 VDPTETEEGL
+970 ADPTETEEGL

-1009 LVCSAIPEEAVT
+1009 LVCSAIPEETVT

-1039 TKAGYTAADSQRF
+1039 TKAGYTVADSQRF

-1075 YVPRPAQTAADKK
+1075 YVARPAQPAADKK

-1108 VIITPVTQTDK
+1108 VIITPVAQTDK

>member
-25 AAPTVLAAQQAPS
+25 AAPTVLAAQQASS

-45 SVDELGNEDVSDET
+45 SVDELGNVDLSDET
-59 FHEPDDRGLAADAE
+59 YREADDRGLAADAADHTW
-73 FFYGEADDDIDLD
+73 GEWYDGTYQEGEDGEIQNVKIRICSDCGVL
-86 DLTEE
+86 
-91 QLAEQAAVDESGHKK
+91 QL
-106 HTPDTDDLV
+106 
-115 YEQPSTC
+115 
-122 AQRGYAIYRCSFELE
+122 
-137 QEDGTVAHCYH
+137 EDGTV
-148 WVVVW
+148 
-153 LSLTDHEW
+153 LTPSTDEKL
-161 GEWQEP
+161 EI
-167 DDADSQK
+167 
-174 YRVCSVCNA
+174 V
-183 VEYEDDT
+183 
-190 AVTPD
+190 
-195 GVPVTDPDHPEWLPG
+195 DPDEPEQLAPG
-210 DIGVGGNYDDQIE
+210 VNLDGNYDDQI
-223 LARGHTHS
+223 APCDSVGIHDGAHQFDYTGATNVKVWYSRP
-231 KNFLLE
+231 
-237 TIEATCTEPK
+237 TCTQTGSALV
-247 KRKWKCWCTFNFW
+247 RCIKWWHVKFYIPFKGWQESSGQCDYSETHTINMAPHTWPSDGTVEQASPCVDGWKVWRCTVCNTELRRDKIGAKPHQYGDPITVKPTCEKGGKTYQKCSVCGDEHVIET
-260 DTQGEKLGH
+260 TAPLGH
-269 MPEQDAQTYTKPA
+269 STG
-282 TCTEDGVTYKYCGR
+282 GV
-296 NNNGTTCMYEYPN
+296 
-309 TRQTLFATGHHTGDE
+309 
-324 DDAHKWVKGDGT
+324 KWAKGDGSN
-336 DVGWTEEPATCTT
+336 V
-349 AGKRYRRCDTC
+349 
-360 QKEEVDN
+360 
-367 TYADAHPAT
+367 
-376 GHITDGVKWTK
+376 
-387 DDGSEIGWVVN
+387 GWVVN
-398 QPYKCADGTKTREC
+398 QPYPCAEGTKTREC
-412 DVCHEK
+412 DICHEK
-418 ETVTVPATEEHQR
+418 ETVTVPATEEHQL

-446 TRVKKCTVCGNVVE
+446 TRVKKCTVCGNVVK
-460 TETINA
+460 TETIGA
-466 LEHDFQNYV
+466 LGHDFQNYV
-475 DDNRPACCDQYETG
+475 DDNKPACCDQYETG
-489 TCTRCDAKDTRKTS
+489 TCTRCNAKNTRKTS
-503 DPIRAHK
+503 GPIRAHK
-510 FTRYIFGTFDGRLA
+510 FTRYVLATFDGRLA
-524 TRADCDYKGCTAY
+524 TRAYCDYEGCTAY
-537 DDKAF
+537 DDKAI
-542 SLDNYKE
+542 STKDYKE
-549 NGYVLA
+549 NLCVLA
-555 ATEASETIADYAEE
+555 ATEASETIAKYADD

-579 TAVANA
+579 TAVKNA

-597 IVASVRSQLLNKKVS
+597 IVASVRSQLLNKKIE
-612 GEVRMDP
+612 GEVRADLDP
-619 GWGAW
+619 EHKLPDLLHGA
-624 AIVKIPYSVTIT
+624 AIVKLPYSVTVT
-636 KEMVGSMLTD
+636 EDMVGSMLTD

-671 IGKVEDTVAK
+671 IGKVADTVAK

-695 EAYYQITAALNGGN
+695 EAYYQITAALNEGN

-766 ELKKDETYGKY
+766 ELKEDEEYSKY

-801 TAFVDTIRGIVQ
+801 TAFVDAVRGIVQ

-828 EKAILAQLREDLLKV
+828 EKAILAQLRSDLLKV

-884 KWVGEFAKDKA
+884 KKVGAFAKDKA

-917 TCPGHD
+917 TCGEHR
-923 YHYITTRATTCT
+923 HVTEEIAATCT
-935 EDGEEKL
+935 EPAYTIDS
-942 KCSKCGW
+942 CDKCGW
-949 VRSDNKIT
+949 RFSKSKT
-957 HEKLGHVPVVDEA
+957 GEPLGHVPVVDEA
-970 VDPTETEEGL
+970 ADPTETEEGL

-1009 LVCSAIPEEAVT
+1009 LVCSAIPEETVT

-1075 YVPRPAQTAADKK
+1075 YVARPAQTAADKK

-1108 VIITPVTQTDK
+1108 VIITPVAQTDK

>member
-1 MKRFQAMAQ
+1 MTCEKSGY
-10 RITAFVLSAGMMASA
+10 I
-25 AAPTVLAAQQAPS
+25 
-38 APLGAEN
+38 
-45 SVDELGNEDVSDET
+45 
-59 FHEPDDRGLAADAE
+59 
-73 FFYGEADDDIDLD
+73 
-86 DLTEE
+86 
-91 QLAEQAAVDESGHKK
+91 GHK
-106 HTPDTDDLV
+106 
-115 YEQPSTC
+115 C
-122 AQRGYAIYRCSFELE
+122 ALYTTFFGRKVTLCDQ
-137 QEDGTVAHCYH
+137 
-148 WVVVW
+148 
-153 LSLTDHEW
+153 
-161 GEWQEP
+161 EWQETIP
-167 DDADSQK
+167 APGQHLH
-174 YRVCSVCNA
+174 NL
-183 VEYEDDT
+183 YE
-190 AVTPD
+190 
-195 GVPVTDPDHPEWLPG
+195 
-210 DIGVGGNYDDQIE
+210 
-223 LARGHTHS
+223 
-231 KNFLLE
+231 
-237 TIEATCTEPK
+237 
-247 KRKWKCWCTFNFW
+247 
-260 DTQGEKLGH
+260 
-269 MPEQDAQTYTKPA
+269 
-282 TCTEDGVTYKYCGR
+282 
-296 NNNGTTCMYEYPN
+296 
-309 TRQTLFATGHHTGDE
+309 
-324 DDAHKWVKGDGT
+324 VK
-336 DVGWTEEPATCTT
+336 ATCTT
-349 AGKRYRRCDTC
+349 DGVKYYYCGRDNGAGSDRNKGNGSICYYVWEDETVVTKAVGHLSSTGEYWFPNDEATKDKGWQTKAATCGEAGKRYRDCVNCDAADG
-360 QKEEVDN
+360 KEEDPS
-367 TYADAHPAT
+367 YADAHPAT
-376 GHITDGVKWTK
+376 GHETDGVKWAK
-387 DDGSEIGWVVN
+387 GDGSNVGWDVN
-398 QPYKCADGTKTREC
+398 QPYPCAEGTKTREC

-418 ETVTVPATEEHQR
+418 ETVTVPATKAHQL
-431 TDWIVTVEPTCTTTG
+431 TDWEVTVKPTCTTTG

-466 LEHDFQNYV
+466 LGHDFQNYV

-489 TCTRCDAKDTRKTS
+489 ICTRCNAKDTRKTGG
-503 DPIRAHK
+503 PIRAHK
-510 FTRYIFGTFDGRLA
+510 FTHYEFGTFDGRLA
-524 TRADCDYKGCTAY
+524 TRANCDYKGCTAY

-555 ATEASETIADYAEE
+555 ATEASETIADYAED

-579 TAVANA
+579 TAVKNA

-597 IVASVRSQLLNKKVS
+597 IVASVRSQLLSKKVS
-612 GEVRMDP
+612 GEVRIDP

-671 IGKVEDTVAK
+671 IGKVADTVAK

-695 EAYYQITAALNGGN
+695 EAYYQITAALNEGN

-766 ELKKDETYGKY
+766 ELKEDEEYSKY

-801 TAFVDTIRGIVQ
+801 TAFVDAVRGVVQ
-813 IALSNAAAGVNKGWK
+813 NALSNAAAGVNKGWK
-828 EKAILAQLREDLLKV
+828 EKAILAQLRSDLLKV

-884 KWVGEFAKDKA
+884 KKVGAFAKDKA

-917 TCPGHD
+917 TCGEHR
-923 YHYITTRATTCT
+923 HVTEEIAATCT
-935 EDGEEKL
+935 EPAYTIDS
-942 KCSKCGW
+942 CDKCGW
-949 VRSDNKIT
+949 RFSKSKT
-957 HEKLGHVPVVDEA
+957 GEPLGHVPVVDEA
-970 VDPTETEEGL
+970 ADPTETEEGL

-1009 LVCSAIPEEAVT
+1009 LVCSAIPEETVT

-1075 YVPRPAQTAADKK
+1075 YVARPAQTAADKK

-1108 VIITPVTQTDK
+1108 VIITPVAQTDK

>member
-1 MKRFQAMAQ
+1 MKW
-10 RITAFVLSAGMMASA
+10 T
-25 AAPTVLAAQQAPS
+25 
-38 APLGAEN
+38 
-45 SVDELGNEDVSDET
+45 
-59 FHEPDDRGLAADAE
+59 
-73 FFYGEADDDIDLD
+73 
-86 DLTEE
+86 
-91 QLAEQAAVDESGHKK
+91 
-106 HTPDTDDLV
+106 
-115 YEQPSTC
+115 
-122 AQRGYAIYRCSFELE
+122 
-137 QEDGTVAHCYH
+137 
-148 WVVVW
+148 
-153 LSLTDHEW
+153 
-161 GEWQEP
+161 
-167 DDADSQK
+167 
-174 YRVCSVCNA
+174 
-183 VEYEDDT
+183 
-190 AVTPD
+190 
-195 GVPVTDPDHPEWLPG
+195 
-210 DIGVGGNYDDQIE
+210 
-223 LARGHTHS
+223 
-231 KNFLLE
+231 
-237 TIEATCTEPK
+237 
-247 KRKWKCWCTFNFW
+247 
-260 DTQGEKLGH
+260 
-269 MPEQDAQTYTKPA
+269 
-282 TCTEDGVTYKYCGR
+282 
-296 NNNGTTCMYEYPN
+296 
-309 TRQTLFATGHHTGDE
+309 
-324 DDAHKWVKGDGT
+324 KGDGSN
-336 DVGWTEEPATCTT
+336 V
-349 AGKRYRRCDTC
+349 
-360 QKEEVDN
+360 
-367 TYADAHPAT
+367 
-376 GHITDGVKWTK
+376 
-387 DDGSEIGWVVN
+387 GWVVN
-398 QPYKCADGTKTREC
+398 QPYPCAEGTKTREC

-418 ETVTVPATEEHQR
+418 ETVTVPATKAHQL
-431 TDWIVTVEPTCTTTG
+431 TDWEVTVEPTCTTTG

-466 LEHDFQNYV
+466 LGHDFQNYV

-489 TCTRCDAKDTRKTS
+489 ICTRCNAKDTRKTGG
-503 DPIRAHK
+503 PIRAHK
-510 FTRYIFGTFDGRLA
+510 FTHYEFGTFDGRLA
-524 TRADCDYKGCTAY
+524 TRANCDYKGCTAY

-555 ATEASETIADYAEE
+555 ATEASETIADYAED

-597 IVASVRSQLLNKKVS
+597 IVASVRSQLLSKKVS
-612 GEVRMDP
+612 GEVRIDP

-671 IGKVEDTVAK
+671 IGKVADTVAK

-695 EAYYQITAALNGGN
+695 EAYYQITAALNEGN

-766 ELKKDETYGKY
+766 ELKEDEEYSKY

-801 TAFVDTIRGIVQ
+801 TAFVDAVRGIVQ
-813 IALSNAAAGVNKGWK
+813 NALSNAAAGVNKGWK
-828 EKAILAQLREDLLKV
+828 EKAILAQLRSDLLKV

-884 KWVGEFAKDKA
+884 KKVGAFAKDKA

-917 TCPGHD
+917 TCGEHR
-923 YHYITTRATTCT
+923 HVTEEIAATCT
-935 EDGEEKL
+935 EPAYTIDS
-942 KCSKCGW
+942 CDKCGW
-949 VRSDNKIT
+949 RFSKSKT
-957 HEKLGHVPVVDEA
+957 GEPLGHVPVVDEA
-970 VDPTETEEGL
+970 ADPTETEEGL

-1009 LVCSAIPEEAVT
+1009 LVCNAIPEEAVT

-1039 TKAGYTAADSQRF
+1039 TKAGYAAADSQRF

-1075 YVPRPAQTAADKK
+1075 YVARPAQTAADKK

-1108 VIITPVTQTDK
+1108 VIITPVAQTDK

>member
-45 SVDELGNEDVSDET
+45 SVDELGNVDVSDET
-59 FHEPDDRGLAADAE
+59 DHEPDDRGLAADAADHTW
-73 FFYGEADDDIDLD
+73 GEWYDGTYQEGEDGEIQNVKIRICSDCGVL
-86 DLTEE
+86 
-91 QLAEQAAVDESGHKK
+91 QL
-106 HTPDTDDLV
+106 
-115 YEQPSTC
+115 
-122 AQRGYAIYRCSFELE
+122 
-137 QEDGTVAHCYH
+137 EDGTV
-148 WVVVW
+148 
-153 LSLTDHEW
+153 LTPSTDEKL
-161 GEWQEP
+161 EI
-167 DDADSQK
+167 
-174 YRVCSVCNA
+174 V
-183 VEYEDDT
+183 
-190 AVTPD
+190 
-195 GVPVTDPDHPEWLPG
+195 DPDEPEQLAPG
-210 DIGVGGNYDDQIE
+210 VNLDGNYDDQI
-223 LARGHTHS
+223 APCDSVGIHDGAHQFDYTGATNVKVWYSRP
-231 KNFLLE
+231 
-237 TIEATCTEPK
+237 TCTQTGSALV
-247 KRKWKCWCTFNFW
+247 RCIKWWHVKFYIPFKGWQESSGQCDYSETHTINMAPHTWPSDGTVEQASPCVDGWKVWRCTVCNTELRRDKIGAKPHQYGDPITVKPTCEKGGKTYQKCSVCGDEHVIET
-260 DTQGEKLGH
+260 TAPLGH
-269 MPEQDAQTYTKPA
+269 S
-282 TCTEDGVTYKYCGR
+282 
-296 NNNGTTCMYEYPN
+296 
-309 TRQTLFATGHHTGDE
+309 
-324 DDAHKWVKGDGT
+324 
-336 DVGWTEEPATCTT
+336 
-349 AGKRYRRCDTC
+349 
-360 QKEEVDN
+360 
-367 TYADAHPAT
+367 
-376 GHITDGVKWTK
+376 TDGVKWTK
-387 DDGSEIGWVVN
+387 GDNSNVGWVVN
-398 QPYKCADGTKTREC
+398 QPYPCADGTKTREC
-412 DVCHEK
+412 DICHEK
-418 ETVTVPATEEHQR
+418 EILTVPATEEHQL

-446 TRVKKCTVCGNVVE
+446 TRVKKCTVCGNVVK
-460 TETINA
+460 TETIGA
-466 LEHDFQNYV
+466 LGHDFQNYV
-475 DDNRPACCDQYETG
+475 DDNKPACCDQYETG
-489 TCTRCDAKDTRKTS
+489 TCTRCNAKNTRKTS
-503 DPIRAHK
+503 GPIRAHK
-510 FTRYIFGTFDGRLA
+510 FTRYVLATFDGRLA
-524 TRADCDYKGCTAY
+524 TRAYCDYEGCTAY
-537 DDKAF
+537 DDKAI
-542 SLDNYKE
+542 STKDYKE
-549 NGYVLA
+549 NLCVLA
-555 ATEASETIADYAEE
+555 ATEASETIAKYADD

-579 TAVANA
+579 TAVKNA

-597 IVASVRSQLLNKKVS
+597 IVASVRSQLLNKKIE
-612 GEVRMDP
+612 GEVRADLDP
-619 GWGAW
+619 EHKLPDLLHGA
-624 AIVKIPYSVTIT
+624 AIVKLPYSVTVT
-636 KEMVGSMLTD
+636 EDMVGSMLTD

-671 IGKVEDTVAK
+671 IGKVADTVAK

-695 EAYYQITAALNGGN
+695 EAYYQITAALNEGN

-766 ELKKDETYGKY
+766 ELKEDEEYSKY

-801 TAFVDTIRGIVQ
+801 TAFVDAVRGVVQ
-813 IALSNAAAGVNKGWK
+813 NALSNAAAGVNKGWK
-828 EKAILAQLREDLLKV
+828 EKAILAQLRSDLLKV

-884 KWVGEFAKDKA
+884 KKVGAFAKDKA

-917 TCPGHD
+917 TCGEHR
-923 YHYITTRATTCT
+923 HVIEEIAATCT
-935 EDGEEKL
+935 EPAYTIDS
-942 KCSKCGW
+942 CDKCGW
-949 VRSDNKIT
+949 RFSKSKT
-957 HEKLGHVPVVDEA
+957 GEPLGHVPVVDEA
-970 VDPTETEEGL
+970 ADPTETEEGL

-1009 LVCSAIPEEAVT
+1009 LVCSAILEETVT

-1039 TKAGYTAADSQRF
+1039 TKAGYTVADSQRF

-1075 YVPRPAQTAADKK
+1075 YVACPAQTAADKK

-1108 VIITPVTQTDK
+1108 VIITPVAQTDK
-1119 GLQLTVYAQAVV
+1119 GLQFTVYAQAVV

>member
-45 SVDELGNEDVSDET
+45 SVDELGNVDVSDET
-59 FHEPDDRGLAADAE
+59 YREADDRGLAADAADHTW
-73 FFYGEADDDIDLD
+73 GEWYDGTYQEGEDGEIQNVKIRICSDCGVL
-86 DLTEE
+86 
-91 QLAEQAAVDESGHKK
+91 QL
-106 HTPDTDDLV
+106 
-115 YEQPSTC
+115 
-122 AQRGYAIYRCSFELE
+122 
-137 QEDGTVAHCYH
+137 EDGTV
-148 WVVVW
+148 
-153 LSLTDHEW
+153 LTPSTDEKL
-161 GEWQEP
+161 EI
-167 DDADSQK
+167 
-174 YRVCSVCNA
+174 V
-183 VEYEDDT
+183 
-190 AVTPD
+190 
-195 GVPVTDPDHPEWLPG
+195 DPDEPEQLAPG
-210 DIGVGGNYDDQIE
+210 VNLDGNYDDQI
-223 LARGHTHS
+223 APCDSVGIHDGAHQFDYTGATNVKVWYSRP
-231 KNFLLE
+231 
-237 TIEATCTEPK
+237 TCTQTGSALV
-247 KRKWKCWCTFNFW
+247 RCIKWWHVKFYIPFKGWQESSGQCDYSETHTINMAPHTWPSDGTVEQASPCVDGWKVWRCTVCNTELRRDKIGAKPHQYGDPITVKPTCEKGGKTYQKCSVCGDEHVIET
-260 DTQGEKLGH
+260 TAPLGH
-269 MPEQDAQTYTKPA
+269 S
-282 TCTEDGVTYKYCGR
+282 
-296 NNNGTTCMYEYPN
+296 
-309 TRQTLFATGHHTGDE
+309 
-324 DDAHKWVKGDGT
+324 
-336 DVGWTEEPATCTT
+336 
-349 AGKRYRRCDTC
+349 
-360 QKEEVDN
+360 
-367 TYADAHPAT
+367 
-376 GHITDGVKWTK
+376 TDGVKWTK
-387 DDGSEIGWVVN
+387 GDGSNVGWVVN
-398 QPYKCADGTKTREC
+398 QPYPCAEGTKTREC

-418 ETVTVPATEEHQR
+418 ETVTVPATKAHQL
-431 TDWIVTVEPTCTTTG
+431 TDWEVTVEPTCTTTG

-466 LEHDFQNYV
+466 LGHDFQNYV

-489 TCTRCDAKDTRKTS
+489 ICTRCNAKDTRKTGG
-503 DPIRAHK
+503 PIRAHK
-510 FTRYIFGTFDGRLA
+510 FTHYEFGTFDGRLA
-524 TRADCDYKGCTAY
+524 TRANCDYKGCTAY

-555 ATEASETIADYAEE
+555 ATEASETIADYAED

-597 IVASVRSQLLNKKVS
+597 IVASVRSQLLSKKVS
-612 GEVRMDP
+612 GEVRIDP

-671 IGKVEDTVAK
+671 IGKVADTVAK

-695 EAYYQITAALNGGN
+695 EAYYQITAALNEGN

-766 ELKKDETYGKY
+766 ELKEDEEYSKY

-801 TAFVDTIRGIVQ
+801 TAFVDAVRGIVQ
-813 IALSNAAAGVNKGWK
+813 NALSNAAAGVNKGWK
-828 EKAILAQLREDLLKV
+828 EKAILAQLRSDLLKV

-884 KWVGEFAKDKA
+884 KKVGAFAKDKA

-917 TCPGHD
+917 TCGEHR
-923 YHYITTRATTCT
+923 HVTEEIAATCT
-935 EDGEEKL
+935 EPAYTIDS
-942 KCSKCGW
+942 CDKCGW
-949 VRSDNKIT
+949 RFSKSKT
-957 HEKLGHVPVVDEA
+957 GEPLGHVPVVDEA
-970 VDPTETEEGL
+970 ADPTETEEGL

-1009 LVCSAIPEEAVT
+1009 LVCNAIPEEAVT

-1039 TKAGYTAADSQRF
+1039 TKAGYAAADSQRF

-1075 YVPRPAQTAADKK
+1075 YVARPAQTAADKK

-1108 VIITPVTQTDK
+1108 VIITPVAQTDK

>member
-1 MKRFQAMAQ
+1 MAQ

-25 AAPTVLAAQQAPS
+25 AAPTVLAAQQVPS

-45 SVDELGNEDVSDET
+45 SVDELGNEDLSDET
-59 FHEPDDRGLAADAE
+59 YHEPDDRGLAADAADHTW
-73 FFYGEADDDIDLD
+73 GEWYDGTYQEGEDGEIQNVKIRICSDCGVL
-86 DLTEE
+86 
-91 QLAEQAAVDESGHKK
+91 QL
-106 HTPDTDDLV
+106 
-115 YEQPSTC
+115 
-122 AQRGYAIYRCSFELE
+122 
-137 QEDGTVAHCYH
+137 EDGTV
-148 WVVVW
+148 
-153 LSLTDHEW
+153 LTPSTDEKL
-161 GEWQEP
+161 EI
-167 DDADSQK
+167 
-174 YRVCSVCNA
+174 V
-183 VEYEDDT
+183 
-190 AVTPD
+190 
-195 GVPVTDPDHPEWLPG
+195 DPDEPEQLAPG
-210 DIGVGGNYDDQIE
+210 VNLDGNYDDQI
-223 LARGHTHS
+223 APCDSVGIHDGAHQFDYTGATNVKVWYSRP
-231 KNFLLE
+231 
-237 TIEATCTEPK
+237 TCTQTGSALV
-247 KRKWKCWCTFNFW
+247 RCIKWWHVKFYIPFKGWQESSGQCDYSETHTINMAPHTWPSDSTVEQASPCVDGWKVWRCTVCNTELRRDKIGAKPHQYGDPITVKPTCEKGGKTYQKCSVCGDEHVIET
-260 DTQGEKLGH
+260 TAPLGH
-269 MPEQDAQTYTKPA
+269 S
-282 TCTEDGVTYKYCGR
+282 
-296 NNNGTTCMYEYPN
+296 
-309 TRQTLFATGHHTGDE
+309 
-324 DDAHKWVKGDGT
+324 
-336 DVGWTEEPATCTT
+336 
-349 AGKRYRRCDTC
+349 
-360 QKEEVDN
+360 
-367 TYADAHPAT
+367 
-376 GHITDGVKWTK
+376 TDGVKWTK
-387 DDGSEIGWVVN
+387 GDNSNVGWVVN
-398 QPYKCADGTKTREC
+398 QPYPCADGTKTREC
-412 DVCHEK
+412 DICHEK
-418 ETVTVPATEEHQR
+418 ETVTVPATEEHQL

-446 TRVKKCTVCGNVVE
+446 TRVKKCTVCGNVVK
-460 TETINA
+460 TETIGA
-466 LEHDFQNYV
+466 LGHDFQNYV
-475 DDNRPACCDQYETG
+475 DDNKPACCDQYETG
-489 TCTRCDAKDTRKTS
+489 TCTRCNAKNTRKTS
-503 DPIRAHK
+503 GPIRAHK
-510 FTRYIFGTFDGRLA
+510 FTRYVLATFDGRLA
-524 TRADCDYKGCTAY
+524 TRAYCDYEGCTAY
-537 DDKAF
+537 DDKAI
-542 SLDNYKE
+542 STKDYKE
-549 NGYVLA
+549 NLCVLA
-555 ATEASETIADYAEE
+555 ATEASETIAKYADD

-579 TAVANA
+579 TAVKNA

-597 IVASVRSQLLNKKVS
+597 IVASVRSQLLNKKIE
-612 GEVRMDP
+612 GEVRADLDP
-619 GWGAW
+619 EHKLPDLLHGA
-624 AIVKIPYSVTIT
+624 AIVKLPYSVTVT
-636 KEMVGSMLTD
+636 EDMVGSMLTD

-671 IGKVEDTVAK
+671 IGKVADTVAK

-695 EAYYQITAALNGGN
+695 EAYYQITAALNEGN

-766 ELKKDETYGKY
+766 ELKEDEEYSKY

-801 TAFVDTIRGIVQ
+801 TAFVDAVRGVVQ
-813 IALSNAAAGVNKGWK
+813 NALSNAAAGVNKGWK
-828 EKAILAQLREDLLKV
+828 EKAILAQLRSDLLKV

-884 KWVGEFAKDKA
+884 KKVGAFAKDKA

-917 TCPGHD
+917 TCGEHR
-923 YHYITTRATTCT
+923 HVIEEIAATCT
-935 EDGEEKL
+935 EPAYTIDS
-942 KCSKCGW
+942 CDKCGW
-949 VRSDNKIT
+949 RFSKSKT
-957 HEKLGHVPVVDEA
+957 GEPLGHVPVVDEA
-970 VDPTETEEGL
+970 ADPTETEEGL

-1009 LVCSAIPEEAVT
+1009 LVCSAIPEETVT

-1075 YVPRPAQTAADKK
+1075 YVARPAQTAADKK

-1108 VIITPVTQTDK
+1108 VIITPVAQTDK

>member
-45 SVDELGNEDVSDET
+45 SVDELGNVDVSDET
-59 FHEPDDRGLAADAE
+59 YHEPDDRGLAADA
-73 FFYGEADDDIDLD
+73 AD
-86 DLTEE
+86 
-91 QLAEQAAVDESGHKK
+91 
-106 HTPDTDDLV
+106 HT
-115 YEQPSTC
+115 
-122 AQRGYAIYRCSFELE
+122 
-137 QEDGTVAHCYH
+137 
-148 WVVVW
+148 
-153 LSLTDHEW
+153 W
-161 GEWQEP
+161 GEWLEG
-167 DDADSQK
+167 
-174 YRVCSVCNA
+174 
-183 VEYEDDT
+183 EYEDGSTVRFRICEDGD
-190 AVTPD
+190 AVQFED
-195 GVPVTDPDHPEWLPG
+195 GNIMIPEGGSADRTLDDFVTSDQPEWLEQG
-210 DIGVGGNYDDQIE
+210 MLMGTDAYGIQTAADRAKVDQKWNYEAD
-223 LARGHTHS
+223 HS
-231 KNFLLE
+231 KWTIDRSTTYYHGYDGMGNDHGKYGLNVWTSESTHKERAVTCEKSGYIGHKCALYTTFLGRKVTLCDKEWQE
-237 TIEATCTEPK
+237 TI
-247 KRKWKCWCTFNFW
+247 
-260 DTQGEKLGH
+260 
-269 MPEQDAQTYTKPA
+269 PA
-282 TCTEDGVTYKYCGR
+282 PGQHLH
-296 NNNGTTCMYEYPN
+296 NLYE
-309 TRQTLFATGHHTGDE
+309 
-324 DDAHKWVKGDGT
+324 VK
-336 DVGWTEEPATCTT
+336 ATCTT
-349 AGKRYRRCDTC
+349 DGVKYYYCGRDNGAGSDRNKGNGSICYYVWEDETVVTKAVGHLSSTGEYWFPNDEATKDKGWQTKAATCGEAGKRYRDCVNCDAADG
-360 QKEEVDN
+360 KEEDPF
-367 TYADAHPAT
+367 YADAHPAT
-376 GHITDGVKWTK
+376 GHETDGVKWTK
-387 DDGSEIGWVVN
+387 GDGSNVGWVVN
-398 QPYKCADGTKTREC
+398 QPYPCAEGTKTREC
-412 DVCHEK
+412 DICHK
-418 ETVTVPATEEHQR
+418 TETVTVPATKAHQL
-431 TDWIVTVEPTCTTTG
+431 TDWEVTVKPTCTTTG

-460 TETINA
+460 TETINE
-466 LEHDFQNYV
+466 LGHDFQNYV

-489 TCTRCDAKDTRKTS
+489 TCTRCGAKDTRKTS

-510 FTRYIFGTFDGRLA
+510 FTHYEFGIFDGRLA
-524 TRADCDYKGCTAY
+524 TRANCDYKGCTAY

-555 ATEASETIADYAEE
+555 ATEASETIADYAED

-597 IVASVRSQLLNKKVS
+597 IVASVRSQLLSKKVS
-612 GEVRMDP
+612 GEVRIDP

-636 KEMVGSMLTD
+636 EKMVGSMLTD

-671 IGKVEDTVAK
+671 IGKVADTVAK

-695 EAYYQITAALNGGN
+695 EAYYQITAALNEGN

-740 DPNSETDAVQEF
+740 DPNSETDAVQKF

-766 ELKKDETYGKY
+766 ELKEDEEYSKY

-801 TAFVDTIRGIVQ
+801 TAFVDAVRGIVQ
-813 IALSNAAAGVNKGWK
+813 NALSNAAAGVNKGWK
-828 EKAILAQLREDLLKV
+828 EKAILAQLRSDLLKV

-884 KWVGEFAKDKA
+884 KKVGAFAKDKA

-917 TCPGHD
+917 TCGEHR
-923 YHYITTRATTCT
+923 HVIEEIAATCT
-935 EDGEEKL
+935 EPAYTIDS
-942 KCSKCGW
+942 CDKCGW
-949 VRSDNKIT
+949 RFSKSKT
-957 HEKLGHVPVVDEA
+957 GEPLGHVPVVDEA
-970 VDPTETEEGL
+970 ADPTETEEGL

-1009 LVCSAIPEEAVT
+1009 LVCSTIPEETVT

-1039 TKAGYTAADSQRF
+1039 TKAGYTVADSQRF

-1075 YVPRPAQTAADKK
+1075 YVARPAQTAADKK

-1108 VIITPVTQTDK
+1108 VIITPVAQTDK

>member
-1 MKRFQAMAQ
+1 MAQ

-45 SVDELGNEDVSDET
+45 SVDELGNVDVSDET
-59 FHEPDDRGLAADAE
+59 YHEPDDRGLAADAADHTW
-73 FFYGEADDDIDLD
+73 GEWYDGTYQEGEDGEIQNVKIRICSDCGVL
-86 DLTEE
+86 
-91 QLAEQAAVDESGHKK
+91 QL
-106 HTPDTDDLV
+106 
-115 YEQPSTC
+115 
-122 AQRGYAIYRCSFELE
+122 
-137 QEDGTVAHCYH
+137 EDGTV
-148 WVVVW
+148 
-153 LSLTDHEW
+153 LTPSTDEKL
-161 GEWQEP
+161 EI
-167 DDADSQK
+167 
-174 YRVCSVCNA
+174 V
-183 VEYEDDT
+183 
-190 AVTPD
+190 
-195 GVPVTDPDHPEWLPG
+195 DPDEPEQLAPG
-210 DIGVGGNYDDQIE
+210 VNLDGNYDDQI
-223 LARGHTHS
+223 APCDSVGIHDGAHQFDYTGATNVKVWYSRP
-231 KNFLLE
+231 
-237 TIEATCTEPK
+237 TCTQTGSALV
-247 KRKWKCWCTFNFW
+247 RCIKWWHVKFYIPFKGWQESSGQCDYSETHTINMAPHTWPSDGTVEQASPCVDGWKVWRCTVCNTELRRDKIGAKPHQYGDPITVKPTCEKGGKTYQKCSVCGDEHVIET
-260 DTQGEKLGH
+260 TAPLGH
-269 MPEQDAQTYTKPA
+269 S
-282 TCTEDGVTYKYCGR
+282 
-296 NNNGTTCMYEYPN
+296 
-309 TRQTLFATGHHTGDE
+309 
-324 DDAHKWVKGDGT
+324 
-336 DVGWTEEPATCTT
+336 
-349 AGKRYRRCDTC
+349 
-360 QKEEVDN
+360 
-367 TYADAHPAT
+367 
-376 GHITDGVKWTK
+376 TDGVKWTK
-387 DDGSEIGWVVN
+387 GDNSNVGWVVN
-398 QPYKCADGTKTREC
+398 QPYPCADGTKTREC
-412 DVCHEK
+412 DICHEK
-418 ETVTVPATEEHQR
+418 EILTVPATEEHQL

-446 TRVKKCTVCGNVVE
+446 TRVKKCTVCGNVVK
-460 TETINA
+460 TETIGA
-466 LEHDFQNYV
+466 LGHDFQNYV
-475 DDNRPACCDQYETG
+475 DDNKPACCDQYETG
-489 TCTRCDAKDTRKTS
+489 TCTRCNAKNTRKTS
-503 DPIRAHK
+503 GPIRAHK
-510 FTRYIFGTFDGRLA
+510 FTRYVLATFDGRLA
-524 TRADCDYKGCTAY
+524 TRAYCDYEGCTAY
-537 DDKAF
+537 DDKAI
-542 SLDNYKE
+542 STKDYKE
-549 NGYVLA
+549 NLCVLA
-555 ATEASETIADYAEE
+555 ATEASETIAKYADD

-579 TAVANA
+579 TAVKNA

-597 IVASVRSQLLNKKVS
+597 IVASVRSQLLNKKIE
-612 GEVRMDP
+612 GEVRADLDP
-619 GWGAW
+619 EHKLPDLLHGA
-624 AIVKIPYSVTIT
+624 AIVKLPYSVTVT
-636 KEMVGSMLTD
+636 EDMVGSMLTD

-671 IGKVEDTVAK
+671 IGKVADTVAK

-695 EAYYQITAALNGGN
+695 EAYYQITAALNEGN

-766 ELKKDETYGKY
+766 ELKEDEEYSKY

-801 TAFVDTIRGIVQ
+801 TAFVDAVRGVVQ
-813 IALSNAAAGVNKGWK
+813 NALSNAAAGVNKGWK
-828 EKAILAQLREDLLKV
+828 EKAILAQLRGDLLKV

-884 KWVGEFAKDKA
+884 KKVGAFAKDKA

-917 TCPGHD
+917 TCGEHR
-923 YHYITTRATTCT
+923 HVIEEIAATCT
-935 EDGEEKL
+935 EPAYTIDS
-942 KCSKCGW
+942 CDKCGW
-949 VRSDNKIT
+949 RFSKSKT
-957 HEKLGHVPVVDEA
+957 GEPLGHVPVVDEA
-970 VDPTETEEGL
+970 ADPTETEEGL

-989 GAVLEA
+989 SAVLEA

-1009 LVCSAIPEEAVT
+1009 LVCSAIPEETVT

-1075 YVPRPAQTAADKK
+1075 YVARPAQTAADKK

-1108 VIITPVTQTDK
+1108 VIITPVAQTDK

>member
-45 SVDELGNEDVSDET
+45 SVDELGNVDVSDET
-59 FHEPDDRGLAADAE
+59 YHEPDDRGLAADAADHTW
-73 FFYGEADDDIDLD
+73 GEWYDGTYQEGEDGEIQNVKIRICSDCGVL
-86 DLTEE
+86 
-91 QLAEQAAVDESGHKK
+91 QL
-106 HTPDTDDLV
+106 
-115 YEQPSTC
+115 
-122 AQRGYAIYRCSFELE
+122 
-137 QEDGTVAHCYH
+137 EDGTV
-148 WVVVW
+148 
-153 LSLTDHEW
+153 LTPSTDEKL
-161 GEWQEP
+161 EI
-167 DDADSQK
+167 
-174 YRVCSVCNA
+174 V
-183 VEYEDDT
+183 
-190 AVTPD
+190 
-195 GVPVTDPDHPEWLPG
+195 DPDEPEQLAPG
-210 DIGVGGNYDDQIE
+210 VNLDGNYDDQI
-223 LARGHTHS
+223 APCDSVGIHDGAHQFDYTGATNVKVWYSRP
-231 KNFLLE
+231 
-237 TIEATCTEPK
+237 TCTQTGSALV
-247 KRKWKCWCTFNFW
+247 RCIKWWHVKFYIPFKGWQESSGQCDYSETHTINMAPHTWPSDGTVEQASPCVDGWKVWRCTVCNTELRRDKIGAKPHQYGDPITVKPTCEKGGKTYQKCSVCGDEHVIET
-260 DTQGEKLGH
+260 TAPLGH
-269 MPEQDAQTYTKPA
+269 S
-282 TCTEDGVTYKYCGR
+282 
-296 NNNGTTCMYEYPN
+296 
-309 TRQTLFATGHHTGDE
+309 
-324 DDAHKWVKGDGT
+324 
-336 DVGWTEEPATCTT
+336 
-349 AGKRYRRCDTC
+349 
-360 QKEEVDN
+360 
-367 TYADAHPAT
+367 
-376 GHITDGVKWTK
+376 TDGVKWTK
-387 DDGSEIGWVVN
+387 GDNSNVGWVVN
-398 QPYKCADGTKTREC
+398 QPYPCAEGTKTREC

-418 ETVTVPATEEHQR
+418 ETVTVPATKAHQL
-431 TDWIVTVEPTCTTTG
+431 TDWEVTVKPTCTTTG

-466 LEHDFQNYV
+466 LGHDFQNYV

-489 TCTRCDAKDTRKTS
+489 ICTRCNAKDTRKTGG
-503 DPIRAHK
+503 PIRAHK
-510 FTRYIFGTFDGRLA
+510 FTHYEFGTFDGRLA
-524 TRADCDYKGCTAY
+524 TRANCDYKGCTAY

-555 ATEASETIADYAEE
+555 ATEASETIADYAED

-579 TAVANA
+579 TAVKNA

-597 IVASVRSQLLNKKVS
+597 IVASVRSQLLSKKVS
-612 GEVRMDP
+612 GEVRIDP

-671 IGKVEDTVAK
+671 IGKVADTVAK

-695 EAYYQITAALNGGN
+695 EAYYQITAALNEGN

-766 ELKKDETYGKY
+766 ELKEDEEYSKY

-801 TAFVDTIRGIVQ
+801 TAFVDAVRGVVQ
-813 IALSNAAAGVNKGWK
+813 NALSNAAAGVNKGWK
-828 EKAILAQLREDLLKV
+828 EKAILAQLRSDLLKV

-884 KWVGEFAKDKA
+884 KKVGAFAKDKA

-917 TCPGHD
+917 TCGEHR
-923 YHYITTRATTCT
+923 HVIEEIAATCT
-935 EDGEEKL
+935 EPAYTIDS
-942 KCSKCGW
+942 CDKCGW
-949 VRSDNKIT
+949 RFSKSKT
-957 HEKLGHVPVVDEA
+957 GEPLGHVPVVDEA
-970 VDPTETEEGL
+970 ADPTETEEGL

-1009 LVCSAIPEEAVT
+1009 LVCSAIPEETVT

-1039 TKAGYTAADSQRF
+1039 TKAGYTVADSQRF
-1052 LAQVNSSIGILPSDR
+1052 LAQVNNSIGILPSDR

-1075 YVPRPAQTAADKK
+1075 YVARPAQTAADKK

-1108 VIITPVTQTDK
+1108 VIITPVAQTDK

>member
-45 SVDELGNEDVSDET
+45 SVDELGNVDVSDET
-59 FHEPDDRGLAADAE
+59 DHEPDDRGLAADAADHTW
-73 FFYGEADDDIDLD
+73 GEWYDGTYQEGEDGEIQNVKIRICSDCGVL
-86 DLTEE
+86 
-91 QLAEQAAVDESGHKK
+91 QL
-106 HTPDTDDLV
+106 
-115 YEQPSTC
+115 
-122 AQRGYAIYRCSFELE
+122 
-137 QEDGTVAHCYH
+137 EDGTV
-148 WVVVW
+148 
-153 LSLTDHEW
+153 LTPSTDEKL
-161 GEWQEP
+161 EI
-167 DDADSQK
+167 
-174 YRVCSVCNA
+174 V
-183 VEYEDDT
+183 
-190 AVTPD
+190 
-195 GVPVTDPDHPEWLPG
+195 DPDEPEQLAPG
-210 DIGVGGNYDDQIE
+210 VNLDGNYDDQI
-223 LARGHTHS
+223 APCDSVGIHDGAHQFDYTGATNVKVWYSRP
-231 KNFLLE
+231 
-237 TIEATCTEPK
+237 TCTQTGSALV
-247 KRKWKCWCTFNFW
+247 RCIKWWHVKFYIPFKGWQESSGQCDYSETHTINMAPHTWPSDGTVEQASPCVDGWKVWRCTVCNTELRRDKIGAKPHQYGDPITVKPTCEKGGKTYQKCSVCGDEHVIET
-260 DTQGEKLGH
+260 TAPLGH
-269 MPEQDAQTYTKPA
+269 S
-282 TCTEDGVTYKYCGR
+282 
-296 NNNGTTCMYEYPN
+296 
-309 TRQTLFATGHHTGDE
+309 
-324 DDAHKWVKGDGT
+324 
-336 DVGWTEEPATCTT
+336 
-349 AGKRYRRCDTC
+349 
-360 QKEEVDN
+360 
-367 TYADAHPAT
+367 
-376 GHITDGVKWTK
+376 TDGVKWTK
-387 DDGSEIGWVVN
+387 GDNSNVGWVVN
-398 QPYKCADGTKTREC
+398 QPYPCADGTKTREC
-412 DVCHEK
+412 DICHEK
-418 ETVTVPATEEHQR
+418 EILTVPATEEHQL

-446 TRVKKCTVCGNVVE
+446 TRVKKCTVCGNVVK
-460 TETINA
+460 TETIGA
-466 LEHDFQNYV
+466 LGHDFQNYV
-475 DDNRPACCDQYETG
+475 DDNKPACCDQYETG
-489 TCTRCDAKDTRKTS
+489 TCTRCNAKNTRKTS
-503 DPIRAHK
+503 GPIRAHK
-510 FTRYIFGTFDGRLA
+510 FTRYVLATFDGRLA
-524 TRADCDYKGCTAY
+524 TRAYCDYEGCTAY
-537 DDKAF
+537 DDKAI
-542 SLDNYKE
+542 STKDYKE
-549 NGYVLA
+549 NLCGLA
-555 ATEASETIADYAEE
+555 ATEASETIAKYADD

-579 TAVANA
+579 TAVKNA

-597 IVASVRSQLLNKKVS
+597 IVASVRSQLLNKKIE
-612 GEVRMDP
+612 GEVRADLDP
-619 GWGAW
+619 EHKLPDLLHGA
-624 AIVKIPYSVTIT
+624 AIVKLPYSVTVT
-636 KEMVGSMLTD
+636 EDMVGSMLTD

-671 IGKVEDTVAK
+671 IGKVADTVAK

-695 EAYYQITAALNGGN
+695 EAYYQITAALNEGN

-766 ELKKDETYGKY
+766 ELKEDEEYSKY

-801 TAFVDTIRGIVQ
+801 TAFVDAVRGVVQ
-813 IALSNAAAGVNKGWK
+813 NALSNAAAGVNKGWK
-828 EKAILAQLREDLLKV
+828 EKAILAQLRSDLLKV

-884 KWVGEFAKDKA
+884 KKVGAFAKDKA

-917 TCPGHD
+917 TCGEHR
-923 YHYITTRATTCT
+923 HVIEEIAATCT
-935 EDGEEKL
+935 EPAYTIDS
-942 KCSKCGW
+942 CDKCGW
-949 VRSDNKIT
+949 RFSKSKT
-957 HEKLGHVPVVDEA
+957 GEPLGHVPVVDEA
-970 VDPTETEEGL
+970 ADPTETEEGL

-1009 LVCSAIPEEAVT
+1009 LVCSAILEETVT

-1039 TKAGYTAADSQRF
+1039 TKAGYTVADSQRF

-1075 YVPRPAQTAADKK
+1075 YVACPAQTAADKK

-1108 VIITPVTQTDK
+1108 VIITPVAQTDK
-1119 GLQLTVYAQAVV
+1119 GLQFTVYAQAVV

>member
-25 AAPTVLAAQQAPS
+25 AAPTVLAAQQVPS

-45 SVDELGNEDVSDET
+45 SVDELGNEDLSDET
-59 FHEPDDRGLAADAE
+59 YHEPDDRGLAADAADHTW
-73 FFYGEADDDIDLD
+73 GEWYDGTYQEGEDGEIQNVKIRICSDCGVL
-86 DLTEE
+86 
-91 QLAEQAAVDESGHKK
+91 QL
-106 HTPDTDDLV
+106 
-115 YEQPSTC
+115 
-122 AQRGYAIYRCSFELE
+122 
-137 QEDGTVAHCYH
+137 EDGTV
-148 WVVVW
+148 
-153 LSLTDHEW
+153 LTPSTDEKL
-161 GEWQEP
+161 EI
-167 DDADSQK
+167 
-174 YRVCSVCNA
+174 V
-183 VEYEDDT
+183 
-190 AVTPD
+190 
-195 GVPVTDPDHPEWLPG
+195 DPDEPEQLAPG
-210 DIGVGGNYDDQIE
+210 VNLDGNYDDQI
-223 LARGHTHS
+223 APCDSVGIHDGAHQFDYTGATNVKVWYSRP
-231 KNFLLE
+231 
-237 TIEATCTEPK
+237 TCTQTGSALV
-247 KRKWKCWCTFNFW
+247 RCIKWWHVKFYIPFKGWQESSGQCDYSETHTINMAPHTWPSDGTVEQASPCVDGWKVWRCTVCNTELRRDKIGAKPHQYGDPITVKPTCEKGGKTYQKCSVCGDEHVIET
-260 DTQGEKLGH
+260 TAPLGH
-269 MPEQDAQTYTKPA
+269 S
-282 TCTEDGVTYKYCGR
+282 
-296 NNNGTTCMYEYPN
+296 
-309 TRQTLFATGHHTGDE
+309 
-324 DDAHKWVKGDGT
+324 
-336 DVGWTEEPATCTT
+336 
-349 AGKRYRRCDTC
+349 
-360 QKEEVDN
+360 
-367 TYADAHPAT
+367 
-376 GHITDGVKWTK
+376 TDGVKWTK
-387 DDGSEIGWVVN
+387 GDNSNVGWVVN
-398 QPYKCADGTKTREC
+398 QPYPCADGTKTREC
-412 DVCHEK
+412 DICHEK
-418 ETVTVPATEEHQR
+418 EILTVPATEEHQL

-446 TRVKKCTVCGNVVE
+446 TRVKKCTVCGNVVK
-460 TETINA
+460 TETIGA
-466 LEHDFQNYV
+466 LGHDFQNYV
-475 DDNRPACCDQYETG
+475 DDNKPACCDQYETG
-489 TCTRCDAKDTRKTS
+489 TCTRCNAKNTRKTS
-503 DPIRAHK
+503 GPIRAHK
-510 FTRYIFGTFDGRLA
+510 FTRYVLATFDGRLT
-524 TRADCDYKGCTAY
+524 TRAYCDYEGCTAY
-537 DDKAF
+537 DDKAI
-542 SLDNYKE
+542 STKDYKE
-549 NGYVLA
+549 NLCVLA
-555 ATEASETIADYAEE
+555 ATEASETIAKYADD

-579 TAVANA
+579 TAVKNA

-597 IVASVRSQLLNKKVS
+597 IVASVRSQLLNKKIE
-612 GEVRMDP
+612 GEVRADLDP
-619 GWGAW
+619 EHKLPDLLHGA
-624 AIVKIPYSVTIT
+624 AIVKLPYSVTVT
-636 KEMVGSMLTD
+636 EDMVGSMLTD

-671 IGKVEDTVAK
+671 IGKVADTVAK

-695 EAYYQITAALNGGN
+695 EAYYQITAALNEGN

-766 ELKKDETYGKY
+766 ELKEDEEYSKY

-801 TAFVDTIRGIVQ
+801 TAFVDAVRGIVQ

-828 EKAILAQLREDLLKV
+828 EKAILAQLRSDLLKV

-884 KWVGEFAKDKA
+884 KKVGAFAKDKA

-917 TCPGHD
+917 TCGEH
-923 YHYITTRATTCT
+923 HHVTEEIAATCT
-935 EDGEEKL
+935 EPAYTIDS
-942 KCSKCGW
+942 CDKCGW
-949 VRSDNKIT
+949 RFSKSKT
-957 HEKLGHVPVVDEA
+957 GEPLGHVPVVDEA
-970 VDPTETEEGL
+970 ADPTETEEGL

-1009 LVCSAIPEEAVT
+1009 LVCSAIPEETVT

-1039 TKAGYTAADSQRF
+1039 TKAGYTVADSQRF

-1075 YVPRPAQTAADKK
+1075 YVARPAQTAADKK

-1108 VIITPVTQTDK
+1108 VIITPVAQTDK

>member
-1 MKRFQAMAQ
+1 MAQ

-59 FHEPDDRGLAADAE
+59 YHEPDDRGLAADA
-73 FFYGEADDDIDLD
+73 AD
-86 DLTEE
+86 
-91 QLAEQAAVDESGHKK
+91 
-106 HTPDTDDLV
+106 HT
-115 YEQPSTC
+115 
-122 AQRGYAIYRCSFELE
+122 
-137 QEDGTVAHCYH
+137 
-148 WVVVW
+148 
-153 LSLTDHEW
+153 W
-161 GEWQEP
+161 GEWLEG
-167 DDADSQK
+167 
-174 YRVCSVCNA
+174 
-183 VEYEDDT
+183 EYEDGSTVRFRICEDGD
-190 AVTPD
+190 AVQFED
-195 GVPVTDPDHPEWLPG
+195 GNIMIPEGGSADRTLDDFVTSDQPEWLEQG
-210 DIGVGGNYDDQIE
+210 MLMGTDAYGIQTAADRAKVDQKWNYEAD
-223 LARGHTHS
+223 HS
-231 KNFLLE
+231 KWTIDRSTTYYHGYDGMGNDHGKYGLNVWTSESTHKERAVTCEKSGYIGHKCALYTTFLGRKVTLCDKEWQE
-237 TIEATCTEPK
+237 TI
-247 KRKWKCWCTFNFW
+247 
-260 DTQGEKLGH
+260 
-269 MPEQDAQTYTKPA
+269 PA
-282 TCTEDGVTYKYCGR
+282 PGQHLH
-296 NNNGTTCMYEYPN
+296 NLYE
-309 TRQTLFATGHHTGDE
+309 
-324 DDAHKWVKGDGT
+324 VK
-336 DVGWTEEPATCTT
+336 ATCTT
-349 AGKRYRRCDTC
+349 DGVKYYYCGRDNGAGSDRNKGNGSICYYVWEDETVVTKAVGHLSSTGEYWFPNDEATKNKGWQTKAATCGEAGKRYRDCVNCDAADG
-360 QKEEVDN
+360 KEEDPF
-367 TYADAHPAT
+367 YADAHPAT
-376 GHITDGVKWTK
+376 GHETGGVKWAK
-387 DDGSEIGWVVN
+387 GDGSNVGWVVN
-398 QPYKCADGTKTREC
+398 QPYPCAEGTKTREC
-412 DVCHEK
+412 DICHEK
-418 ETVTVPATEEHQR
+418 ETVTVPATKAHQL
-431 TDWIVTVEPTCTTTG
+431 TDWEVTVKPTCTTTG

-460 TETINA
+460 TETINE
-466 LEHDFQNYV
+466 LGHDFQNYV

-489 TCTRCDAKDTRKTS
+489 TCTRCNAKDTRKTS
-503 DPIRAHK
+503 GPIRAHK
-510 FTRYIFGTFDGRLA
+510 FTHYEFGTFDGRLA
-524 TRADCDYKGCTAY
+524 TRANCDYKGCTAY

-555 ATEASETIADYAEE
+555 ATEASETIADYAED

-597 IVASVRSQLLNKKVS
+597 IVASVRSQLLSKKVS
-612 GEVRMDP
+612 GEVRIDP

-671 IGKVEDTVAK
+671 IGKVADTVAK

-695 EAYYQITAALNGGN
+695 EAYYQITAALNEGN

-766 ELKKDETYGKY
+766 ELKEDEEYSKY

-801 TAFVDTIRGIVQ
+801 TAFVDAVRGVVQ

-828 EKAILAQLREDLLKV
+828 EKAILAQLRSDLLKV

-884 KWVGEFAKDKA
+884 KKVGAFAKDKA

-917 TCPGHD
+917 TCGEHR
-923 YHYITTRATTCT
+923 HVIEEIAATCT
-935 EDGEEKL
+935 EPAYTIDS
-942 KCSKCGW
+942 CDKCGW
-949 VRSDNKIT
+949 RFSKSKT
-957 HEKLGHVPVVDEA
+957 GEPLGHVPVVDEA
-970 VDPTETEEGL
+970 ADPTETEEGL

-1075 YVPRPAQTAADKK
+1075 YVARPAQTAADKK

-1108 VIITPVTQTDK
+1108 VIITPVAQTDK
-1119 GLQLTVYAQAVV
+1119 GLLRT
-1131 ALAWKEAK
+1131 WGCSGK

>member
-25 AAPTVLAAQQAPS
+25 AAPTVLAAQQVPS

-45 SVDELGNEDVSDET
+45 SVDELGNEDLSDET
-59 FHEPDDRGLAADAE
+59 YHEPDDRGLAADAADHTW
-73 FFYGEADDDIDLD
+73 GEWYDGTYQEGEDGEIQNVKIRICSDCGVL
-86 DLTEE
+86 
-91 QLAEQAAVDESGHKK
+91 QL
-106 HTPDTDDLV
+106 
-115 YEQPSTC
+115 
-122 AQRGYAIYRCSFELE
+122 
-137 QEDGTVAHCYH
+137 EDGTV
-148 WVVVW
+148 
-153 LSLTDHEW
+153 LTPSTDEKL
-161 GEWQEP
+161 EI
-167 DDADSQK
+167 
-174 YRVCSVCNA
+174 V
-183 VEYEDDT
+183 
-190 AVTPD
+190 
-195 GVPVTDPDHPEWLPG
+195 DPDEPEQLAPG
-210 DIGVGGNYDDQIE
+210 VNLDGNYDDQI
-223 LARGHTHS
+223 APCDSVGIHDGAHQFDYTGATNVKVWYSRP
-231 KNFLLE
+231 
-237 TIEATCTEPK
+237 TCTQTGSALV
-247 KRKWKCWCTFNFW
+247 RCIKWWHVKFYIPFKGWQESSGQCDYSETHTINMAPHTWPSDGTVEQASPCVDGWKVWRCTVCNTELRRDKIGAKPHQYGDPITVKPTCEKGGKTYQKCSVCGDEHVIET
-260 DTQGEKLGH
+260 TAPLGH
-269 MPEQDAQTYTKPA
+269 S
-282 TCTEDGVTYKYCGR
+282 
-296 NNNGTTCMYEYPN
+296 
-309 TRQTLFATGHHTGDE
+309 
-324 DDAHKWVKGDGT
+324 
-336 DVGWTEEPATCTT
+336 
-349 AGKRYRRCDTC
+349 
-360 QKEEVDN
+360 
-367 TYADAHPAT
+367 
-376 GHITDGVKWTK
+376 TDGVKWTK
-387 DDGSEIGWVVN
+387 GDNSNVGWVVN
-398 QPYKCADGTKTREC
+398 QPYPCADGTKTREC
-412 DVCHEK
+412 DICHEK
-418 ETVTVPATEEHQR
+418 EILTVPATEEHQL

-446 TRVKKCTVCGNVVE
+446 TRVKKCTVCGNVVK
-460 TETINA
+460 TETIGA
-466 LEHDFQNYV
+466 LGHDFQNYV
-475 DDNRPACCDQYETG
+475 DDNKPACCDQYETG
-489 TCTRCDAKDTRKTS
+489 TCTRCNAKNTRKTS
-503 DPIRAHK
+503 GPIRAHK
-510 FTRYIFGTFDGRLA
+510 FTRYVLATFDGRLA
-524 TRADCDYKGCTAY
+524 TRAYCDYEGCTAY
-537 DDKAF
+537 DDKAI
-542 SLDNYKE
+542 STKDYKE
-549 NGYVLA
+549 NLCVLA
-555 ATEASETIADYAEE
+555 ATEASETIAKYADD

-579 TAVANA
+579 TAVKNA

-597 IVASVRSQLLNKKVS
+597 IVASVRSQLLNKKIE
-612 GEVRMDP
+612 GEVRADLDP
-619 GWGAW
+619 EHKLPDLLHGA
-624 AIVKIPYSVTIT
+624 AIVKLPYSVTVT
-636 KEMVGSMLTD
+636 EDMVGSMLTD

-671 IGKVEDTVAK
+671 IGKVADTVAK

-695 EAYYQITAALNGGN
+695 EAYYQITAALNEGN

-766 ELKKDETYGKY
+766 ELKEDEEYSKY

-801 TAFVDTIRGIVQ
+801 TAFVDAVRGIVQ

-828 EKAILAQLREDLLKV
+828 EKAILAQLRSDLLKV

-884 KWVGEFAKDKA
+884 KKVGAFAKDKA

-917 TCPGHD
+917 TCGEHR
-923 YHYITTRATTCT
+923 HVIEEIAATCT
-935 EDGEEKL
+935 EPAYTIDS
-942 KCSKCGW
+942 CDKCGW
-949 VRSDNKIT
+949 RFSKSKT
-957 HEKLGHVPVVDEA
+957 GEPLGHVPVVDEA
-970 VDPTETEEGL
+970 ADPTETEEGL

-1009 LVCSAIPEEAVT
+1009 LVCSAIPEETVT

-1039 TKAGYTAADSQRF
+1039 TKAGYTVADSQRF

-1075 YVPRPAQTAADKK
+1075 YVARPAQTAADKK

-1108 VIITPVTQTDK
+1108 VIITPVAQTDK

>member
-1 MKRFQAMAQ
+1 MRRFQAMAQ

-45 SVDELGNEDVSDET
+45 SVDELGNVDVSDET
-59 FHEPDDRGLAADAE
+59 YHEPDDRGLEADAAD
-73 FFYGEADDDIDLD
+73 
-86 DLTEE
+86 
-91 QLAEQAAVDESGHKK
+91 
-106 HTPDTDDLV
+106 HT
-115 YEQPSTC
+115 
-122 AQRGYAIYRCSFELE
+122 
-137 QEDGTVAHCYH
+137 
-148 WVVVW
+148 
-153 LSLTDHEW
+153 W
-161 GEWQEP
+161 GEWLEG
-167 DDADSQK
+167 
-174 YRVCSVCNA
+174 
-183 VEYEDDT
+183 EYEDGSTVRFRICEDGD
-190 AVTPD
+190 AVQFED
-195 GVPVTDPDHPEWLPG
+195 GNIMIPEGGSADRTLDDFVTSDQPEWLEQG
-210 DIGVGGNYDDQIE
+210 MLMGTDAYGIQTAADRAKVDQKWNYEAD
-223 LARGHTHS
+223 HS
-231 KNFLLE
+231 KWTIDRSTTYYHGYDGMGNDHGKYGLNVWTSESTHKERAVTCEKSGYIGHKCALYTTFFGRKVTLCDQEWQE
-237 TIEATCTEPK
+237 TI
-247 KRKWKCWCTFNFW
+247 
-260 DTQGEKLGH
+260 
-269 MPEQDAQTYTKPA
+269 PA
-282 TCTEDGVTYKYCGR
+282 PGQHLH
-296 NNNGTTCMYEYPN
+296 NLYE
-309 TRQTLFATGHHTGDE
+309 
-324 DDAHKWVKGDGT
+324 VK
-336 DVGWTEEPATCTT
+336 ATCTT
-349 AGKRYRRCDTC
+349 DGVKYYYCGRDNGAGSDRNKGNGSICYYVWEDETVVTKAVGHLSSTGEYWFPNDEATKDKGWQTKAATCGEAGKRYRDCVNCDAADG
-360 QKEEVDN
+360 KEEDPS
-367 TYADAHPAT
+367 YADAHPAT
-376 GHITDGVKWTK
+376 GHETDGVKWAK
-387 DDGSEIGWVVN
+387 GDGSNVGWDVN
-398 QPYKCADGTKTREC
+398 QPYPCAEGTKTREC

-418 ETVTVPATEEHQR
+418 ETVTVPATKAHQL
-431 TDWIVTVEPTCTTTG
+431 TDWEVTVKPTCTTTG

-466 LEHDFQNYV
+466 LGHDFQNYV

-489 TCTRCDAKDTRKTS
+489 ICTRCNAKDTRKTGG
-503 DPIRAHK
+503 PIRAHK
-510 FTRYIFGTFDGRLA
+510 FTHYEFGTFDGRLA
-524 TRADCDYKGCTAY
+524 TRANCDYKGCTAY

-555 ATEASETIADYAEE
+555 ATEASETIADYAED

-579 TAVANA
+579 TAVKNA

-597 IVASVRSQLLNKKVS
+597 IVASVRSQLLSKKVS
-612 GEVRMDP
+612 GEVRIDP

-671 IGKVEDTVAK
+671 IGKVADTVAK

-695 EAYYQITAALNGGN
+695 EAYYQITAALNEGN

-766 ELKKDETYGKY
+766 ELKEDEEYSKY

-801 TAFVDTIRGIVQ
+801 TAFVDAVRGVVQ
-813 IALSNAAAGVNKGWK
+813 NALSNAAAGVNKGWK
-828 EKAILAQLREDLLKV
+828 EKAILAQLRSDLLKV

-884 KWVGEFAKDKA
+884 KKVGAFAKDKA

-917 TCPGHD
+917 TCGEHR
-923 YHYITTRATTCT
+923 HVTEEIAATCT
-935 EDGEEKL
+935 EPAYTIDS
-942 KCSKCGW
+942 CDKCGW
-949 VRSDNKIT
+949 RFSKSKT
-957 HEKLGHVPVVDEA
+957 GEPLGHVPVVDEA
-970 VDPTETEEGL
+970 ADPTETEEGL

-1009 LVCSAIPEEAVT
+1009 LVCSAIPEETVT

-1039 TKAGYTAADSQRF
+1039 TKAGYPAAASQRF

-1075 YVPRPAQTAADKK
+1075 YVARPAQTAADKK

-1108 VIITPVTQTDK
+1108 VIITPVAQTDK